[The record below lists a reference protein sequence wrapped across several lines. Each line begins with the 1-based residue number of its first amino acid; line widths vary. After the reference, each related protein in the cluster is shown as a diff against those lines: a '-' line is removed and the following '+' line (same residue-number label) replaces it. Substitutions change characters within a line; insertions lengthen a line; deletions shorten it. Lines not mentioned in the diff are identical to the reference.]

1 MANDTGKI
9 TGAINQAGVN
19 LTEAMRAE
27 ASNINSAISN
37 NANTIA
43 NKVNPSLN
51 AIKDGVVLN
60 EDIAAAEDLIV
71 EELNGLG
78 SFLKEKVAGIMNIMN
93 QVYQIQADPE
103 GNADIV
109 EAVNA
114 ISEGDEEERKN
125 NAIID
130 TGDINVSTSTVSD
143 LKGAKSQVGVFGTG
157 FAMLGNMFTVGLADI
172 VKNLQPLQQI
182 QMSTNNQVTMAEAI
196 AREKAQPKEDDS
208 GKAKGN
214 FRSFLQGLVGP
225 LESVATGIMMLSISF
240 IALSLVPLNAQA
252 ALMFA
257 TLCGSLVVV
266 FWSLNKISKQ
276 YQDAGLNQALDD
288 KDKKQPG
295 NIFGILESFAKMVF
309 LMAVTYTLMS
319 FVSSILLSNWPSLL
333 VGIVLTMG
341 IMVGSIFAM
350 KALAQIALPEVDPQ
364 KGGALPMLVNSVA
377 KLVLLVV
384 TTALVCELLWPIILP
399 GLGKALL
406 IFLLVAGMT
415 VGIIALTA
423 KIKEADPELVNAI
436 SKLMM
441 QITIMVGA
449 VAILTIILGLIP
461 EPILIQ
467 GMIRIGL
474 IMAMVNV
481 TLWSVIKAA
490 EHLAEVDEKKI
501 KDLTDLMTVITV
513 MVTIIS
519 VLVVILGYIPIENL
533 IQGMIMV
540 TLIAM
545 LPKIMIALFKDI
557 QQDQVMQALKGVAL
571 ASLIVVALAGL
582 AWLVTALIQ
591 DPVKTIIACTAVL
604 VMAVAVAAIGFAAMA
619 LASMANVLLKLVP
632 IGPAQAPVFV
642 AALLGLALVMPL
654 VIVIAATGILVTK
667 MILLSG
673 ASPEQVL
680 QAALATL
687 ALAAAFALV
696 AITAILLASLAIP
709 LFFAIGLALFA
720 LGSIVSFMKGV
731 AVVMQAMSELPPLDV
746 SPIAETAE
754 QIVKLLAAVVLLV
767 PPMITLAGFAVV
779 LLVTTFFAKLA
790 LLTTFSFIASISLGM
805 FTLNYTLQALN
816 FEAVSESIGNTM
828 NDLVGIIANMSQASA
843 AIAKYKSMGFFAY
856 LNVMADISRF
866 RSIIKG
872 VSSIGSNNENMDGLN
887 SLATSLEKLANTSD
901 GLSQVARAL
910 KEVAAATKELN
921 EVGDINIKHSVS
933 NIAKTTEDVTQ
944 IKTPEAPKEK
954 KDDGNSKV
962 VEGLLRE
969 MVQALGELRSSFA
982 GSMDGLNTT
991 MTNIKLNL
999 DGIKASTAL
1008 R

>member
-114 ISEGDEEERKN
+114 VSEGDEEERKN

-130 TGDINVSTSTVSD
+130 TGDINVNTSTVGD

-182 QMSTNNQVTMAEAI
+182 QMATNNQVTMAEAI
-196 AREKAQPKEDDS
+196 AKEKAQPKEDDS

-225 LESVATGIMMLSISF
+225 LESVATGIMMLAISF
-240 IALSLVPLNAQA
+240 VALSLVPLNAQA
-252 ALMFA
+252 ALTFA
-257 TLCGSLVVV
+257 ALCGSLVVV

-309 LMAVTYTLMS
+309 LMALTYTLMS
-319 FVSSILLSNWPSLL
+319 FVSSTLLSNWPSLL
-333 VGIVLTMG
+333 VGLVLTMG

-364 KGGALPMLVNSVA
+364 KGGALPTLVNSVA

-384 TTALVCELLWPIILP
+384 TTAIVCELLWPIILP
-399 GLGKALL
+399 GLDKALL
-406 IFLLVAGMT
+406 IFLLVSGMT

-441 QITIMVGA
+441 QITIMVGV

-467 GMIRIGL
+467 GMVGMGL
-474 IMAMVNV
+474 IMVMVNV

-501 KDLTDLMTVITV
+501 KELTNLMTTITV
-513 MVTIIS
+513 MVAVIS
-519 VLVVILGYIPIENL
+519 VLVIILGYIPLENL

-545 LPKIMIALFKDI
+545 LSKIMIALFKDI
-557 QQDQVMQALKGVAL
+557 QQDQVMQALEGVAL

-604 VMAVAVAAIGFAAMA
+604 VMAVAVAAIGFAAME
-619 LASMANVLLKLVP
+619 LAVMANILMAATP
-632 IGPAQAPVFV
+632 SGPVFA
-642 AALLGLALVMPL
+642 AALLGVALAVPIVVSLAL
-654 VIVIAATGILVTK
+654 AAGILITK
-667 MILLSG
+667 MMIG
-673 ASPEQVL
+673 KHPERVL

-696 AITAILLASLAIP
+696 ATTAMLLASLAIP
-709 LFFAIGLALFA
+709 LFFAVGLALFA
-720 LGSIVSFMKGV
+720 LGSIVAFMKGV
-731 AVVMQAMSELPPLDV
+731 SVKMQVMSTMPPLDV
-746 SPIAETAE
+746 SPIAETAD
-754 QIVKLLAAVVLLV
+754 QLVNLVAATVLLV
-767 PPMITLAGFAVV
+767 PPMVELAGFAVV
-779 LLVTTFFAKLA
+779 LLVTTFLARMA

-828 NDLVGIIANMSQASA
+828 NDLVGIIANMNQASDT
-843 AIAKYKSMGFFAY
+843 IAKYKSMGFFAY
-856 LNVMADISRF
+856 LRVMADIGRF

-872 VSSIGSNNENMDGLN
+872 ISSIGSNNENMDGLN
-887 SLATSLEKLANTSD
+887 SLATSLEKLASTSD

-944 IKTPEAPKEK
+944 IKAPEAPKEK

-982 GSMDGLNTT
+982 GSMEGLNTT
-991 MTNIKLNL
+991 MIDIKRNL
-999 DGIKASTAL
+999 EGIKASTEL

>member
-78 SFLKEKVAGIMNIMN
+78 DFLKEKVAGIMNIMN

-125 NAIID
+125 NTIID
-130 TGDINVSTSTVSD
+130 TGDINVSTSTVGD

-157 FAMLGNMFTVGLADI
+157 FAMLGNMFTMGLADI

-208 GKAKGN
+208 DKAKGN

-240 IALSLVPLNAQA
+240 VALSLVPLNAQA
-252 ALMFA
+252 ALTFA
-257 TLCGSLVVV
+257 ALCGSLVVV

-295 NIFGILESFAKMVF
+295 NILGILESFAKMVF

-341 IMVGSIFAM
+341 IMVSSIFAM

-364 KGGALPMLVNSVA
+364 KGGALPTLINSVA

-399 GLGKALL
+399 GIGKALL
-406 IFLLVAGMT
+406 IFLLVSGMT

-441 QITIMVGA
+441 QITIMVG
-449 VAILTIILGLIP
+449 VVSILTIILGLMP

-467 GMIRIGL
+467 GMVGMVL
-474 IMAMVNV
+474 IMAMVNI

-501 KDLTDLMTVITV
+501 KELTNLMTVITV
-513 MVTIIS
+513 MVAVIS
-519 VLVVILGYIPIENL
+519 VLVVILGYIPLENL

-604 VMAVAVAAIGFAAMA
+604 VMAVAVAAIGFAAMG
-619 LASMANVLLKLVP
+619 LAVMANILMAATP
-632 IGPAQAPVFV
+632 FGPVFA
-642 AALLGLALVMPL
+642 AALLGLVLAAP
-654 VIVIAATGILVTK
+654 IVVLLAFTGILITK
-667 MILLSG
+667 MMEG
-673 ASPEQVL
+673 TETSPEQVL

-687 ALAAAFALV
+687 ALAAAFTV
-696 AITAILLASLAIP
+696 ISVTAIVLAGLAIP
-709 LFFAIGLALFA
+709 LAFAVGLALFA
-720 LGSIVSFMKGV
+720 LVSIVKFIKGV
-731 AVVMQAMSELPPLDV
+731 SVVMQVMSLMPPLDI
-746 SPIAETAE
+746 SPITEAANQLVNLVTATT
-754 QIVKLLAAVVLLV
+754 LLV
-767 PPMITLAGFAVV
+767 PPMVTLAGFAVV
-779 LLVTTFFAKLA
+779 LLVATSFANMA
-790 LLTTFSFIASISLGM
+790 LLTTFSFIAGISLGM
-805 FTLNYTLQALN
+805 FALNYTLQVLN

-828 NDLVGIIANMSQASA
+828 NDLVGIIANMNQASA
-843 AIAKYKSMGFFAY
+843 AIANYKSMGLLAY

-872 VSSIGSNNENMDGLN
+872 ISSIGSNNENMDGLN

-962 VEGLLRE
+962 IESLLRE
-969 MVQALGELRSSFA
+969 MVQALGELRGSFA
-982 GSMDGLNTT
+982 GSMEGLNTT
-991 MTNIKLNL
+991 MIDIKRNL
-999 DGIKASTAL
+999 EGIKASTEL

>member
-9 TGAINQAGVN
+9 TGAINQTGVN

-27 ASNINSAISN
+27 ASKTNSAISN

-43 NKVNPSLN
+43 NKVNPSLT
-51 AIKDGVVLN
+51 AIKDGVALN

-78 SFLKEKVAGIMNIMN
+78 DFLKDKVAGIMNLMN
-93 QVYQIQADPE
+93 QVYQIQADPN

-130 TGDINVSTSTVSD
+130 TGDINVSTSSVGD
-143 LKGAKSQVGVFGTG
+143 LKGAKSQVGVLGSG
-157 FAMLGNMFTVGLADI
+157 FAVLGNVLTLGLADI
-172 VKNLQPLQQI
+172 IKNLQPLQQI
-182 QMSTNNQVTMAEAI
+182 QVATTNRVTMAEAI
-196 AREKAQPKEDDS
+196 AKEKAQPKEDDA

-225 LESVATGIMMLSISF
+225 LESVATGIMMLAISF
-240 IALSLVPLNAQA
+240 VALSLVPLNAQA
-252 ALMFA
+252 ALTFA
-257 TLCGSLVVV
+257 GLCGSLVVV
-266 FWSLNKISKQ
+266 FWALNKISKQ

-309 LMAVTYTLMS
+309 LMALTYTLMA
-319 FVSSILLSNWPSLL
+319 FVSSMLLSNWPSLL
-333 VGIVLTMG
+333 VGLVLTMG
-341 IMVGSIFAM
+341 IMVGSIFTM

-384 TTALVCELLWPIILP
+384 VTALVCELLWPIILP
-399 GLGKALL
+399 GLGKSLL

-441 QITIMVGA
+441 QITIMVGV

-461 EPILIQ
+461 QEVLIQ
-467 GMIRIGL
+467 GMIGMGL
-474 IMAMVNV
+474 IMVMIKL
-481 TLWSVIKAA
+481 TLWNVIQSAQK
-490 EHLAEVDEKKI
+490 LAEIDEKKI
-501 KDLTDLMTVITV
+501 KDLTNLMMQITI
-513 MVTIIS
+513 MVAVTSIS
-519 VLVVILGYIPIENL
+519 VIILGYMPLENI
-533 IQGMIMV
+533 IQGIIAV
-540 TLIAM
+540 ALIAL
-545 LPKIMIALFKDI
+545 LPRVMIQLFKDI
-557 QQDQVMQALKGVAL
+557 PQDEVAQALVGVLA
-571 ASLIVVALAGL
+571 ASLIIVAVAGL
-582 AWLVTALIQ
+582 AWLITKMMP
-591 DPVKTIIACTAVL
+591 DPISTIIAITAVL
-604 VMAVAVAAIGFAAMA
+604 VMSIAMYAIGMAASA
-619 LASMANVLLKLVP
+619 LASMTNVLMTATP
-632 IGPAQAPVFV
+632 YGPVFL
-642 AALLGLALVMPL
+642 AALIGLALTVPL
-654 VIVIAATGILVTK
+654 VIAITLTGIIVTK
-667 MILLSG
+667 MILASG

-680 QAALATL
+680 VSAMATL
-687 ALAAAFALV
+687 VLAGAFAVIAVTALLLAAV
-696 AITAILLASLAIP
+696 AIP

-720 LGSIVSFMKGV
+720 LASIVSFMKGV
-731 AVVMQAMSELPPLDV
+731 AIVMQAMSELPPLDV
-746 SPIAETAE
+746 SPLVETAG
-754 QIVKLLAAVVLLV
+754 QIVKLAAATVLLV
-767 PPMITLAGFAVV
+767 PPMVVLAGFALV
-779 LLVTTFFAKLA
+779 LLVTTFFAKWA
-790 LLTTFSFIASISLGM
+790 MFTTFSFIKDISIGM
-805 FTLNYTLQALN
+805 FVLNYTLQALN
-816 FEAVSESIGNTM
+816 FASVTENIGNTM
-828 NDLVGIIANMSQASA
+828 NELVGIIANMNQASA

-856 LNVMADISRF
+856 LRVMADIGRF
-866 RSIIKG
+866 RSIVRGI
-872 VSSIGSNNENMDGLN
+872 SSIGSNTESMDGLN
-887 SLATSLEKLANTSD
+887 SLATSLEKLASTSD

-944 IKTPEAPKEK
+944 IKAPEAPKEK

-982 GSMDGLNTT
+982 GSMDGLNST
-991 MTNIKLNL
+991 MTDIKLNL
-999 DGIKASTAL
+999 DGIKAYTTL

>member
-130 TGDINVSTSTVSD
+130 TGDINVNTSTVGD

-182 QMSTNNQVTMAEAI
+182 QMATNNQVTMAEAI
-196 AREKAQPKEDDS
+196 AKEKAQPKEDDS

-225 LESVATGIMMLSISF
+225 LESVATGIMMLAISF
-240 IALSLVPLNAQA
+240 VALSLVPLNAQA
-252 ALMFA
+252 ALTFA
-257 TLCGSLVVV
+257 ALCGSLVVV

-309 LMAVTYTLMS
+309 LMALTYTLMS
-319 FVSSILLSNWPSLL
+319 FVSSTLLSNWPSLL

-364 KGGALPMLVNSVA
+364 KGGALPTLVNSVA

-399 GLGKALL
+399 GLDKALL
-406 IFLLVAGMT
+406 IFLLVSGMT

-441 QITIMVGA
+441 QITVMVGT
-449 VAILTIILGLIP
+449 VAILTIILGLLP

-467 GMIRIGL
+467 GMVGMGL
-474 IMAMVNV
+474 IMVMVNV

-501 KDLTDLMTVITV
+501 KELTNLMTTITV
-513 MVTIIS
+513 MVAVIS
-519 VLVVILGYIPIENL
+519 VLVIILGYIPLKNL

-545 LPKIMIALFKDI
+545 LSKIMIALFKDI

-591 DPVKTIIACTAVL
+591 DPIKTIIACTAVL
-604 VMAVAVAAIGFAAMA
+604 VMAVAVAAIGFAAME
-619 LASMANVLLKLVP
+619 LAVMANILMVATP
-632 IGPAQAPVFV
+632 SGPVFA
-642 AALLGLALVMPL
+642 AALLGVALAVPIVVFLAL
-654 VIVIAATGILVTK
+654 AGILITK
-667 MILLSG
+667 MIG
-673 ASPEQVL
+673 MGKPPEQVS

-696 AITAILLASLAIP
+696 ATTAILLASLAIP
-709 LFFAIGLALFA
+709 LFFAVGLALFA
-720 LGSIVSFMKGV
+720 LGSIVAFMKGV
-731 AVVMQAMSELPPLDV
+731 SVVMQVMSTIPPLDV
-746 SPIAETAE
+746 SPIAETAD
-754 QIVKLLAAVVLLV
+754 QLVNLVSATVLLV
-767 PPMITLAGFAVV
+767 PPMVELAGFAVV

-790 LLTTFSFIASISLGM
+790 LLTTFSFIAGISLSM

-828 NDLVGIIANMSQASA
+828 NDLVGIIANMNQASDT
-843 AIAKYKSMGFFAY
+843 IAKYKSMGFFAY
-856 LNVMADISRF
+856 LRVMADIGRF

-872 VSSIGSNNENMDGLN
+872 ISSIGSNNENMDGLN

-910 KEVAAATKELN
+910 REVAAATKELN
-921 EVGDINIKHSVS
+921 DVGDINIKHSVS

-944 IKTPEAPKEK
+944 IKAPEAPKEK

-982 GSMDGLNTT
+982 GSMEGLNTT
-991 MTNIKLNL
+991 MIDIKRNL
-999 DGIKASTAL
+999 EGIKASTEL

>member
-19 LTEAMRAE
+19 LTEAIRAE
-27 ASNINSAISN
+27 ASKTNSAISN

-43 NKVNPSLN
+43 NRVNPSLN

-78 SFLKEKVAGIMNIMN
+78 DFLKEKVAGIMNIMN

-130 TGDINVSTSTVSD
+130 TGDINVNTSTVGD

-157 FAMLGNMFTVGLADI
+157 FAMLGNMFTMGLADI

-196 AREKAQPKEDDS
+196 AKERAQPKEDDS
-208 GKAKGN
+208 DKAKGN
-214 FRSFLQGLVGP
+214 FRSFLQDLVGP
-225 LESVATGIMMLSISF
+225 LESVATGIMMLAISF
-240 IALSLVPLNAQA
+240 VALSLVPLNVQA
-252 ALMFA
+252 ALTFA
-257 TLCGSLVVV
+257 ALCGSLVVV

-319 FVSSILLSNWPSLL
+319 FVSSVLLSNWPSLL
-333 VGIVLTMG
+333 VGLVLTMG

-364 KGGALPMLVNSVA
+364 KGGALPTLINSIA

-384 TTALVCELLWPIILP
+384 GTALVCELLWPIILP
-399 GLGKALL
+399 GLDKALL

-441 QITIMVGA
+441 QITIMVGT

-467 GMIRIGL
+467 GMIGMGL
-474 IMAMVNV
+474 IMVMVNV

-501 KDLTDLMTVITV
+501 KELTNLMTTITV
-513 MVTIIS
+513 MVAVIS
-519 VLVVILGYIPIENL
+519 VLVIILGYIPLENL

-545 LPKIMIALFKDI
+545 LSKIMIALFKDI

-571 ASLIVVALAGL
+571 ASLIVVALAG
-582 AWLVTALIQ
+582 
-591 DPVKTIIACTAVL
+591 
-604 VMAVAVAAIGFAAMA
+604 
-619 LASMANVLLKLVP
+619 
-632 IGPAQAPVFV
+632 
-642 AALLGLALVMPL
+642 
-654 VIVIAATGILVTK
+654 
-667 MILLSG
+667 
-673 ASPEQVL
+673 
-680 QAALATL
+680 TL
-687 ALAAAFALV
+687 AV
-696 AITAILLASLAIP
+696 
-709 LFFAIGLALFA
+709 G
-720 LGSIVSFMKGV
+720 GV
-731 AVVMQAMSELPPLDV
+731 
-746 SPIAETAE
+746 
-754 QIVKLLAAVVLLV
+754 
-767 PPMITLAGFAVV
+767 
-779 LLVTTFFAKLA
+779 
-790 LLTTFSFIASISLGM
+790 
-805 FTLNYTLQALN
+805 
-816 FEAVSESIGNTM
+816 
-828 NDLVGIIANMSQASA
+828 
-843 AIAKYKSMGFFAY
+843 
-856 LNVMADISRF
+856 
-866 RSIIKG
+866 
-872 VSSIGSNNENMDGLN
+872 
-887 SLATSLEKLANTSD
+887 
-901 GLSQVARAL
+901 
-910 KEVAAATKELN
+910 
-921 EVGDINIKHSVS
+921 
-933 NIAKTTEDVTQ
+933 
-944 IKTPEAPKEK
+944 
-954 KDDGNSKV
+954 
-962 VEGLLRE
+962 
-969 MVQALGELRSSFA
+969 
-982 GSMDGLNTT
+982 
-991 MTNIKLNL
+991 
-999 DGIKASTAL
+999 
-1008 R
+1008 

>member
-130 TGDINVSTSTVSD
+130 TGDINVNTSTVGD

-182 QMSTNNQVTMAEAI
+182 QMATNNQVTMAEAI
-196 AREKAQPKEDDS
+196 AKEKAQPKEDDS

-225 LESVATGIMMLSISF
+225 LESVATGIMMLAISF
-240 IALSLVPLNAQA
+240 VALSLVPLNAQA
-252 ALMFA
+252 ALTFA
-257 TLCGSLVVV
+257 ALCGSLVVV

-309 LMAVTYTLMS
+309 LMALTYTLMS
-319 FVSSILLSNWPSLL
+319 FVSSTLLSNWPSLL

-364 KGGALPMLVNSVA
+364 KGGALPTLVNSVA

-399 GLGKALL
+399 GLDKALL
-406 IFLLVAGMT
+406 IFLLVSGMT

-441 QITIMVGA
+441 QITVMVGT
-449 VAILTIILGLIP
+449 VAILTIILGLLP

-467 GMIRIGL
+467 GMVGMGL
-474 IMAMVNV
+474 IMVMVNV

-501 KDLTDLMTVITV
+501 KELTNLMTTITV
-513 MVTIIS
+513 MVAVIS
-519 VLVVILGYIPIENL
+519 VLVIILGYIPLKNL

-545 LPKIMIALFKDI
+545 LSKIMIALFKDI

-582 AWLVTALIQ
+582 VWLVTALIQ
-591 DPVKTIIACTAVL
+591 DPIKTIIACTAVL
-604 VMAVAVAAIGFAAMA
+604 VMAVAVAAIGFAAME
-619 LASMANVLLKLVP
+619 LAVMANILMVATP
-632 IGPAQAPVFV
+632 SGPVFA
-642 AALLGLALVMPL
+642 AALLGVALAVPIVVFLAL
-654 VIVIAATGILVTK
+654 AGILITK
-667 MILLSG
+667 MIG
-673 ASPEQVL
+673 MGKPPEQVS

-696 AITAILLASLAIP
+696 ATTAILLASLAIP
-709 LFFAIGLALFA
+709 LFFAVGLALFA
-720 LGSIVSFMKGV
+720 LGSIVAFMKGV
-731 AVVMQAMSELPPLDV
+731 SVVMQVMSTMPPLDV
-746 SPIAETAE
+746 SPIAETAD
-754 QIVKLLAAVVLLV
+754 QLVNLVSATVLLV
-767 PPMITLAGFAVV
+767 PPMVELAGFAVV

-790 LLTTFSFIASISLGM
+790 LLTTFSFIAGISLSM

-828 NDLVGIIANMSQASA
+828 NDLVGIIANMNQASDT
-843 AIAKYKSMGFFAY
+843 IAKYKSMGFFAY
-856 LNVMADISRF
+856 LRVMADIGRF

-872 VSSIGSNNENMDGLN
+872 ISSIGSNNENMDGLN

-910 KEVAAATKELN
+910 REVAAATKELN
-921 EVGDINIKHSVS
+921 DVGDINIKHSVS

-944 IKTPEAPKEK
+944 IKAPEAPKEK

-982 GSMDGLNTT
+982 GSMEGLNTT
-991 MTNIKLNL
+991 MIDIKRNL
-999 DGIKASTAL
+999 EGIKASTEL

>member
-109 EAVNA
+109 EAVNT

-130 TGDINVSTSTVSD
+130 TGDINVSTSTVGD

-182 QMSTNNQVTMAEAI
+182 QMATNNQVTMAEAI
-196 AREKAQPKEDDS
+196 AKEKAQPKEDDS

-225 LESVATGIMMLSISF
+225 LESVATGIMMLAVSF
-240 IALSLVPLNAQA
+240 VALSLVPLNAQA
-252 ALMFA
+252 ALTFA
-257 TLCGSLVVV
+257 ALCGSLVVV

-309 LMAVTYTLMS
+309 LMALTYTLMS

-333 VGIVLTMG
+333 VGLVLTMG
-341 IMVGSIFAM
+341 VMVGSIFAM

-364 KGGALPMLVNSVA
+364 KGGALPTLVNSVA

-384 TTALVCELLWPIILP
+384 TTAVVCELLWPIILP
-399 GLGKALL
+399 GIGKALL

-441 QITIMVGA
+441 QITIMVG
-449 VAILTIILGLIP
+449 VVSILTIILGLIP

-467 GMIRIGL
+467 GMIGIGL
-474 IMAMVNV
+474 IIAMVNL
-481 TLWSVIKAA
+481 TLWNVIQTSQK
-490 EHLAEVDEKKI
+490 LAEIDENKI
-501 KDLTDLMTVITV
+501 KELTNLMTMITV
-513 MVTIIS
+513 MVTVTSI
-519 VLVVILGYIPIENL
+519 LVMILGYIPIENI
-533 IQGMIMV
+533 IQGIVSV
-540 TLIAM
+540 TLIAL
-545 LPKIMIALFKDI
+545 LPRVMIQMFKDI
-557 QQDQVMQALKGVAL
+557 PQDEVAQALVGVL
-571 ASLIVVALAGL
+571 SASLIVVAVAGL
-582 AWLVTALIQ
+582 AWLITNMIP
-591 DPVKTIIACTAVL
+591 DPNSTIIAITAVL
-604 VMAVAVAAIGFAAMA
+604 TMAIAMYAIGQAATA
-619 LASMANVLLKLVP
+619 LATMASVLMTTTTFGP
-632 IGPAQAPVFV
+632 IYSV
-642 AALLGLALVMPL
+642 ALLGLALVMPL
-654 VIVIAATGILVTK
+654 VIAIAATGILVTQ
-667 MILLSG
+667 MILSSG

-680 QAALATL
+680 VSAMATL
-687 ALAAAFALV
+687 VLAAAFSMIATTAL
-696 AITAILLASLAIP
+696 LLAAVAIP

-720 LGSIVSFMKGV
+720 LSSIVSFMKGV

-767 PPMITLAGFAVV
+767 PPMITLAGFAMV
-779 LLVTTFFAKLA
+779 LLVTTFLANLA
-790 LLTTFSFIASISLGM
+790 LLTTFSFIAGISLGM
-805 FTLNYTLQALN
+805 FTLNYTLQTLN

-828 NDLVGIIANMSQASA
+828 NDLVGIIANMSQASI
-843 AIAKYKSMGFFAY
+843 AISKYKSMGFFAY

-872 VSSIGSNNENMDGLN
+872 ISSIGNNNENMDGLN
-887 SLATSLEKLANTSD
+887 SLATSLEKLASTSD

-944 IKTPEAPKEK
+944 IKAPEAPKEK
-954 KDDGNSKV
+954 KDEDNSKV

-991 MTNIKLNL
+991 MTDIKLNL

>member
-43 NKVNPSLN
+43 NKVNPNLN

-78 SFLKEKVAGIMNIMN
+78 DFLKEKVAGIMNIMN
-93 QVYQIQADPE
+93 QIYQIQADPE

-109 EAVNA
+109 EAVND

-130 TGDINVSTSTVSD
+130 TGDINVNTSTVGD

-182 QMSTNNQVTMAEAI
+182 QMATNNQVTMAEAI
-196 AREKAQPKEDDS
+196 AKEKAQPKEDDS

-225 LESVATGIMMLSISF
+225 LESVATGIMMLAISF
-240 IALSLVPLNAQA
+240 VALSLVPLNAQA
-252 ALMFA
+252 ALTFA
-257 TLCGSLVVV
+257 ALCGSLVVV

-309 LMAVTYTLMS
+309 LMALTYTLMS
-319 FVSSILLSNWPSLL
+319 FVSSTLLSNWPSLL

-364 KGGALPMLVNSVA
+364 KGGALPTLINSVA

-384 TTALVCELLWPIILP
+384 TTAIVCELLWPIILP
-399 GLGKALL
+399 GLDKALL
-406 IFLLVAGMT
+406 IFLLVSGMT

-441 QITIMVGA
+441 QITVMVGT
-449 VAILTIILGLIP
+449 VAILTIILGLLP
-461 EPILIQ
+461 ESILIQ
-467 GMIRIGL
+467 GMIGMGL
-474 IMAMVNV
+474 IMVMVNA

-501 KDLTDLMTVITV
+501 KELTNLMTTITV
-513 MVTIIS
+513 MVAVIS
-519 VLVVILGYIPIENL
+519 VLVIILGYIPLENL

-545 LPKIMIALFKDI
+545 LSKIMIALFKGI

-604 VMAVAVAAIGFAAMA
+604 VMAVAVAAIGFAAME
-619 LASMANVLLKLVP
+619 LAVMAKILNVSTPL
-632 IGPAQAPVFV
+632 GPVFI
-642 AALLGLALVMPL
+642 AALLGIVLAVP
-654 VIVIAATGILVTK
+654 IVASLAFAGISITK
-667 MILLSG
+667 WMIKKSTP
-673 ASPEQVL
+673 PEQVL

-709 LFFAIGLALFA
+709 LFFAVGLALFA
-720 LGSIVSFMKGV
+720 LDRIAAFMKGV
-731 AVVMQAMSELPPLDV
+731 SVVMQEMSTMPPLDV
-746 SPIAETAE
+746 SPITETAD
-754 QIVKLLAAVVLLV
+754 QLVNLVAATVLLV
-767 PPMITLAGFAVV
+767 PPMVELAGFAVE

-828 NDLVGIIANMSQASA
+828 NDLVGIIANMNQASDT
-843 AIAKYKSMGFFAY
+843 IAKYKSMGFFAY
-856 LNVMADISRF
+856 LRVMADIGRF

-872 VSSIGSNNENMDGLN
+872 ISSIGSNNENMDGLN
-887 SLATSLEKLANTSD
+887 SLATSLEKLASTSD

-944 IKTPEAPKEK
+944 IKAPEAPKEK

-982 GSMDGLNTT
+982 GSMEGLNTT
-991 MTNIKLNL
+991 MIDIKRNL
-999 DGIKASTAL
+999 EGIKASTEL

>member
-19 LTEAMRAE
+19 LTEAIRAE
-27 ASNINSAISN
+27 ASKTNSAISN

-78 SFLKEKVAGIMNIMN
+78 DFLKEKVAGIMNIMN

-130 TGDINVSTSTVSD
+130 TGDINVNTSTVGD

-157 FAMLGNMFTVGLADI
+157 FAMLGNMFTMGLADI

-196 AREKAQPKEDDS
+196 AKERAQPKEDDS
-208 GKAKGN
+208 DKAKGN

-225 LESVATGIMMLSISF
+225 LESVATGIMMLAVSF
-240 IALSLVPLNAQA
+240 VALSLVPLNAQA
-252 ALMFA
+252 ALTFA
-257 TLCGSLVVV
+257 ALCGSLVVV

-319 FVSSILLSNWPSLL
+319 FVSSVLLSNWPSLL
-333 VGIVLTMG
+333 VGLVLTMG

-364 KGGALPMLVNSVA
+364 KGGALPTLINSVA

-384 TTALVCELLWPIILP
+384 TTAVVCELLWPIILP
-399 GLGKALL
+399 GIGKALL

-415 VGIIALTA
+415 VSIIALTA

-441 QITIMVGA
+441 QITIMVG
-449 VAILTIILGLIP
+449 VVSLLTIILGLIP

-467 GMIRIGL
+467 GMIGMGL

-501 KDLTDLMTVITV
+501 KELTNLMTVITA
-513 MVTIIS
+513 MVTVTSI
-519 VLVVILGYIPIENL
+519 LVMILGHIPIENI
-533 IQGMIMV
+533 IQGIVSV
-540 TLIAM
+540 TLIAL
-545 LPKIMIALFKDI
+545 LPRVMIQMFKDI
-557 QQDQVMQALKGVAL
+557 PQDEVAQALVGVLA
-571 ASLIVVALAGL
+571 ASLIVVAVAGL
-582 AWLVTALIQ
+582 AWLITNMMPDPTSTITAI
-591 DPVKTIIACTAVL
+591 TAVL
-604 VMAVAVAAIGFAAMA
+604 TMAIAMYAIGQAASA
-619 LASMANVLLKLVP
+619 LATMANVLLTLVP
-632 IGPAQAPVFV
+632 PFGLPIFAT
-642 AALLGLALVMPL
+642 ALLGLALVMPL
-654 VIVIAATGILVTK
+654 VIAIAATGILVTQ

-680 QAALATL
+680 VSAMATL
-687 ALAAAFALV
+687 VLAAAFSMIATTAL
-696 AITAILLASLAIP
+696 LLAAVAIP
-709 LFFAIGLALFA
+709 LFFAIDLALFA

-767 PPMITLAGFAVV
+767 PPMITLAGFAMV
-779 LLVTTFFAKLA
+779 LLVATSFARVA
-790 LLTTFSFIASISLGM
+790 LLTTFSFIAGISLGM

-828 NDLVGIIANMSQASA
+828 NGLVGIIANMSQASTT
-843 AIAKYKSMGFFAY
+843 IANYKSMGLLAY

-887 SLATSLEKLANTSD
+887 SLATSLEKLASTSD

-962 VEGLLRE
+962 IESLLRE
-969 MVQALGELRSSFA
+969 MVQALGELRGSFA
-982 GSMDGLNTT
+982 GSMEGLNTT
-991 MTNIKLNL
+991 MIDIKRNL
-999 DGIKASTAL
+999 EGIKASTEL

>member
-130 TGDINVSTSTVSD
+130 TGDINVSTSTVGD

-182 QMSTNNQVTMAEAI
+182 QMATNNQVTMAEAI
-196 AREKAQPKEDDS
+196 AKERAQPKEDDS

-225 LESVATGIMMLSISF
+225 LESVATGIMMLAVSF

-252 ALMFA
+252 ALTFA
-257 TLCGSLVVV
+257 ALCGSLVVV

-295 NIFGILESFAKMVF
+295 NILGILESFAKMVF
-309 LMAVTYTLMS
+309 LMALTYTLMS

-341 IMVGSIFAM
+341 IIVGSIFAM

-364 KGGALPMLVNSVA
+364 KGGALPELINSIA

-384 TTALVCELLWPIILP
+384 TTAIVCELLWPIILP
-399 GLGKALL
+399 GISKALL

-441 QITIMVGA
+441 QITIMVGTVA
-449 VAILTIILGLIP
+449 VLTIILGLLP
-461 EPILIQ
+461 ESILIQ
-467 GMIRIGL
+467 GMIGMGL
-474 IMAMVNV
+474 IIAMVNL
-481 TLWSVIKAA
+481 TLWNVIQTSQK
-490 EHLAEVDEKKI
+490 LAEIDEKKI
-501 KDLTDLMTVITV
+501 KDLTNLMIVITAMV
-513 MVTIIS
+513 MVTSI
-519 VLVVILGYIPIENL
+519 LVMILGYIPIENI
-533 IQGMIMV
+533 IQGIVSV
-540 TLIAM
+540 TLIAL
-545 LPKIMIALFKDI
+545 LPRVMIQMFKDI
-557 QQDQVMQALKGVAL
+557 PQDEVAQALVGVLA
-571 ASLIVVALAGL
+571 ASLIIVAVAGL
-582 AWLVTALIQ
+582 AWLITNMMP
-591 DPVKTIIACTAVL
+591 DPISTIVAITAVL
-604 VMAVAVAAIGFAAMA
+604 TMAIAMYAIGQAATA
-619 LASMANVLLKLVP
+619 LATMASVLMTATP
-632 IGPAQAPVFV
+632 FGPVFL

-654 VIVIAATGILVTK
+654 VIAIAATGILVTK

-680 QAALATL
+680 VSAMATL
-687 ALAAAFALV
+687 VLAAAFA
-696 AITAILLASLAIP
+696 AIATTALLLAAVAIP
-709 LFFAIGLALFA
+709 LSFAIGLALFA

-767 PPMITLAGFAVV
+767 PPMVVLAGFAMV
-779 LLVTTFFAKLA
+779 LLVTTFFARLA
-790 LLTTFSFIASISLGM
+790 LLTTFSFIAGISLGM
-805 FTLNYTLQALN
+805 FALNYTLQVLN

-828 NDLVGIIANMSQASA
+828 NDLVGIIANMNQASA

-856 LNVMADISRF
+856 LRVMSDINRF

-872 VSSIGSNNENMDGLN
+872 ISSIGSNNENMDGLN

-962 VEGLLRE
+962 IESLLRE
-969 MVQALGELRSSFA
+969 MVQSLGELRSSFA

-991 MTNIKLNL
+991 MANIKLDL
-999 DGIKASTAL
+999 DSIKASTAL

>member
-43 NKVNPSLN
+43 NRVNPSLN

-130 TGDINVSTSTVSD
+130 TGDINVNTSTVGD

-157 FAMLGNMFTVGLADI
+157 FAMLGNMFTMGLADI

-196 AREKAQPKEDDS
+196 AKERAQPKEDDS
-208 GKAKGN
+208 DKAKGN
-214 FRSFLQGLVGP
+214 FRSFLQDLVGP
-225 LESVATGIMMLSISF
+225 LESVATGIMMLAISF
-240 IALSLVPLNAQA
+240 VALSLVPLNAQA
-252 ALMFA
+252 ALTFA
-257 TLCGSLVVV
+257 ALCGSLVVV

-295 NIFGILESFAKMVF
+295 NIFGILENFAKMVF

-319 FVSSILLSNWPSLL
+319 FVSSVFLSNWPSLL
-333 VGIVLTMG
+333 VGLVLTMG

-364 KGGALPMLVNSVA
+364 KGGALPTLINSIA

-384 TTALVCELLWPIILP
+384 TTAVVCELLWPIIFP
-399 GLGKALL
+399 GIGKALL

-436 SKLMM
+436 SKLMT
-441 QITIMVGA
+441 QITIMVG
-449 VAILTIILGLIP
+449 VVSILTIILGLIP
-461 EPILIQ
+461 EPILTQ
-467 GMIRIGL
+467 GMIGMVL
-474 IMAMVNV
+474 VMAMVNI

-501 KDLTDLMTVITV
+501 KDLTNLMTVITV
-513 MVTIIS
+513 MVTVIS
-519 VLVVILGYIPIENL
+519 VLVVILGYIPIGNL

-604 VMAVAVAAIGFAAMA
+604 VMAVAVAAIGFAAME
-619 LASMANVLLKLVP
+619 LAVMANILMSATTF
-632 IGPAQAPVFV
+632 GPVFA
-642 AALLGLALVMPL
+642 AALLGIVLAVP
-654 VIVIAATGILVTK
+654 IVVSLAGAGILITK
-667 MILLSG
+667 WMIG
-673 ASPEQVL
+673 KGTPPEQVL

-687 ALAAAFALV
+687 ALAAAFAV
-696 AITAILLASLAIP
+696 ISVTAVMLAGLAIP
-709 LFFAIGLALFA
+709 LAFAVGLALFA
-720 LGSIVSFMKGV
+720 LVSIVTFIKGV
-731 AVVMQAMSELPPLDV
+731 SVVMQVMSAMPPLDV
-746 SPIAETAE
+746 SPITEAANQLVNLVTAT
-754 QIVKLLAAVVLLV
+754 ALLV
-767 PPMITLAGFAVV
+767 PPMVTLAGFAVV
-779 LLVTTFFAKLA
+779 LLVATSFARLA
-790 LLTTFSFIASISLGM
+790 MLTTFSFIAGISLGM
-805 FTLNYTLQALN
+805 FALNYTLQVLN
-816 FEAVSESIGNTM
+816 FEAVSEGIGNTM

-843 AIAKYKSMGFFAY
+843 TIANYKSMGLLAY

-887 SLATSLEKLANTSD
+887 SLATSLEKLASTSD

-962 VEGLLRE
+962 IESLLRE
-969 MVQALGELRSSFA
+969 MVQSLGELRSSFA

-999 DGIKASTAL
+999 DSIRASTAL

>member
-9 TGAINQAGVN
+9 TGAINQAGVS

-78 SFLKEKVAGIMNIMN
+78 DFLKEKVAGIMNIMN

-109 EAVNA
+109 EAVNT

-130 TGDINVSTSTVSD
+130 TGDINVSTSTVGD

-172 VKNLQPLQQI
+172 IKNLQPLQQI
-182 QMSTNNQVTMAEAI
+182 QMATNNQVTMAEAI
-196 AREKAQPKEDDS
+196 AKERAQPKEDDS
-208 GKAKGN
+208 DKAKGN

-225 LESVATGIMMLSISF
+225 LESVATGIMMLAVSF
-240 IALSLVPLNAQA
+240 VALSLVPLNAQA

-257 TLCGSLVVV
+257 TLCGSLVIV

-309 LMAVTYTLMS
+309 LMALTYTLMS

-341 IMVGSIFAM
+341 IIVGSIFAM

-364 KGGALPMLVNSVA
+364 KGGALPTLVNSIA

-384 TTALVCELLWPIILP
+384 TTAIVCELLWPIILP

-406 IFLLVAGMT
+406 IFLLVAVMT

-449 VAILTIILGLIP
+449 VAILTIILGLLP
-461 EPILIQ
+461 ESILIQ
-467 GMIRIGL
+467 GMIGMGL
-474 IMAMVNV
+474 IIAMVNL
-481 TLWSVIKAA
+481 TLWNVIQTAQK
-490 EHLAEVDEKKI
+490 LAEIDEKKI
-501 KDLTDLMTVITV
+501 KDLTNLMIVITV
-513 MVTIIS
+513 MVTVTSI
-519 VLVVILGYIPIENL
+519 LVMILGYIPIENI
-533 IQGMIMV
+533 IQGIVSV
-540 TLIAM
+540 TLIAL
-545 LPKIMIALFKDI
+545 LPRVMIQMFKDI
-557 QQDQVMQALKGVAL
+557 PQDEVGQALVGVLA
-571 ASLIVVALAGL
+571 ASLIVVAVAGL
-582 AWLVTALIQ
+582 AWLITNMMPDPTSTITAI
-591 DPVKTIIACTAVL
+591 TAVL
-604 VMAVAVAAIGFAAMA
+604 TMAIAMYAIGQAASA
-619 LASMANVLLKLVP
+619 LATMANVLLTLVP
-632 IGPAQAPVFV
+632 PFGFPIFAT
-642 AALLGLALVMPL
+642 ALLGLALVMPL
-654 VIVIAATGILVTK
+654 VIAIAATGILVTQ

-680 QAALATL
+680 VSAMATL
-687 ALAAAFALV
+687 VLAAAFSMIATTAL
-696 AITAILLASLAIP
+696 LLAAVAIP

-767 PPMITLAGFAVV
+767 PPMITLAGFAIV
-779 LLVTTFFAKLA
+779 LLVTTFLAKMA
-790 LLTTFSFIASISLGM
+790 LLTTFSFIAGISLGM
-805 FTLNYTLQALN
+805 FTLNYTLQTLN
-816 FEAVSESIGNTM
+816 FETVSESIGNTM
-828 NDLVGIIANMSQASA
+828 NDLVGIIANMSKASDT
-843 AIAKYKSMGFFAY
+843 IAKYKSMGFFAY
-856 LNVMADISRF
+856 LRVMADIGRF

-872 VSSIGSNNENMDGLN
+872 ISSIGSNNENMDGLN
-887 SLATSLEKLANTSD
+887 SLATSLEKLASTSD

-991 MTNIKLNL
+991 MVNIKLDL
-999 DGIKASTAL
+999 DSIKASTSL

>member
-252 ALMFA
+252 ALTFA
-257 TLCGSLVVV
+257 ALCGSLVVV

-295 NIFGILESFAKMVF
+295 NILGILESFAKMVF
-309 LMAVTYTLMS
+309 LMALTYTLMS

-364 KGGALPMLVNSVA
+364 KGGALPTLVNSVA

-384 TTALVCELLWPIILP
+384 VTALVCELLWPIILP
-399 GLGKALL
+399 GIGKSLL

-441 QITIMVGA
+441 QITIMVGTVA
-449 VAILTIILGLIP
+449 VLTIILGLLP
-461 EPILIQ
+461 ESILIQ
-467 GMIRIGL
+467 GMIGMGL
-474 IMAMVNV
+474 IIAMVNL
-481 TLWSVIKAA
+481 TLWNVIQTSQK
-490 EHLAEVDEKKI
+490 LAEIDEKKI
-501 KDLTDLMTVITV
+501 EDLTNLMIVITA
-513 MVTIIS
+513 MVTVTSI
-519 VLVVILGYIPIENL
+519 LVMILGYIPIENI
-533 IQGMIMV
+533 IQGIVSV
-540 TLIAM
+540 TLIAL
-545 LPKIMIALFKDI
+545 LPRVMIQMFKDI
-557 QQDQVMQALKGVAL
+557 PQDEVAQALTGVLA
-571 ASLIVVALAGL
+571 ASLIVVAVAGL
-582 AWLVTALIQ
+582 AWLITNMMP
-591 DPVKTIIACTAVL
+591 DPTSTIVAITAVL
-604 VMAVAVAAIGFAAMA
+604 TMAIAMYAIGQAAGA
-619 LASMANVLLKLVP
+619 LATMANVLLTQVP
-632 IGPAQAPVFV
+632 PFGLPIYAT
-642 AALLGLALVMPL
+642 ALLGLALVMPL
-654 VIVIAATGILVTK
+654 VITIAATGILVTQ

-680 QAALATL
+680 VSALATL
-687 ALAAAFALV
+687 ALAAAFSMIATTAL
-696 AITAILLASLAIP
+696 LLATVAIP
-709 LFFAIGLALFA
+709 LSFAIGLALFA

>member
-19 LTEAMRAE
+19 LTEAIRAE

-130 TGDINVSTSTVSD
+130 TGDINVSTSTVGD

-182 QMSTNNQVTMAEAI
+182 QMATNNQVTMAEAI
-196 AREKAQPKEDDS
+196 AKVKAQPKEDDS

-225 LESVATGIMMLSISF
+225 LESVATGIMMLAVSF
-240 IALSLVPLNAQA
+240 VALSLVPLNAQA
-252 ALMFA
+252 ALTFA
-257 TLCGSLVVV
+257 ALCGSLVVV

-295 NIFGILESFAKMVF
+295 NILGILESFAKMVF
-309 LMAVTYTLMS
+309 LMALTYTLMS
-319 FVSSILLSNWPSLL
+319 FVSSTLLSNWPTLL
-333 VGIVLTMG
+333 VGLVLTMG
-341 IMVGSIFAM
+341 IMIGSIFAM

-364 KGGALPMLVNSVA
+364 KGGALPMLINSIA

-384 TTALVCELLWPIILP
+384 VTALVCELLWPIILP
-399 GLGKALL
+399 GIGKSLL

-423 KIKEADPELVNAI
+423 KIKEVDPELVNAI

-449 VAILTIILGLIP
+449 VAILTIILGLLP

-467 GMIRIGL
+467 GMIGIGL

-490 EHLAEVDEKKI
+490 EHLAEVDEEKI
-501 KDLTDLMTVITV
+501 KELTNLMTIITV
-513 MVTIIS
+513 MVAVIS
-519 VLVVILGYIPIENL
+519 VLVIILGYIPLENL

-540 TLIAM
+540 ALIAM

-591 DPVKTIIACTAVL
+591 DPVKTVIACTAVL
-604 VMAVAVAAIGFAAMA
+604 VMAVAVAAIGFAAME
-619 LASMANVLLKLVP
+619 LAVMANILMTTTTF
-632 IGPAQAPVFV
+632 GTVFI
-642 AALLGLALVMPL
+642 AALLGIALAVP
-654 VIVIAATGILVTK
+654 IVVALAWAGISITKK
-667 MILLSG
+667 MIG
-673 ASPEQVL
+673 KGTPPEQVL

-687 ALAAAFALV
+687 ALAAAFAV
-696 AITAILLASLAIP
+696 ISVTAIMLAGLAIP
-709 LFFAIGLALFA
+709 LAFAISLALFA
-720 LGSIVSFMKGV
+720 LDSIVAFIKGV
-731 AVVMQAMSELPPLDV
+731 SVVMQVMSELPPLDV

-779 LLVTTFFAKLA
+779 LLVATSFAKLA
-790 LLTTFSFIASISLGM
+790 LLTTFSFIAGISLGM
-805 FTLNYTLQALN
+805 FTLNYALQALN

-828 NDLVGIIANMSQASA
+828 NDLVGIIANMNQASA
-843 AIAKYKSMGFFAY
+843 AIAEYKSMGLLAY

-887 SLATSLEKLANTSD
+887 SLATSLEKLASTSD

-944 IKTPEAPKEK
+944 IKAPEAPKEK

-982 GSMDGLNTT
+982 GSTEGLNTT
-991 MTNIKLNL
+991 MIDIKRNL
-999 DGIKASTAL
+999 DSIKASTAL

>member
-43 NKVNPSLN
+43 NKVNPNLN

-78 SFLKEKVAGIMNIMN
+78 DFLKEKVAGIMNIMN
-93 QVYQIQADPE
+93 QIYQIQADPE

-130 TGDINVSTSTVSD
+130 TGDINVNTSTVGD

-182 QMSTNNQVTMAEAI
+182 QMATNNQVTMAEAI
-196 AREKAQPKEDDS
+196 AKEKAQPKEDDS

-225 LESVATGIMMLSISF
+225 LESVATGIMMLAISF
-240 IALSLVPLNAQA
+240 VALSLVPLNAQA
-252 ALMFA
+252 ALTFA
-257 TLCGSLVVV
+257 ALCGSLVVV

-309 LMAVTYTLMS
+309 LMALTYTLMS
-319 FVSSILLSNWPSLL
+319 FVSSTLLSNWPSLL

-364 KGGALPMLVNSVA
+364 KGGALPTLVNSVA

-399 GLGKALL
+399 GLDKALL
-406 IFLLVAGMT
+406 IFLLVSGMT

-441 QITIMVGA
+441 QITVMVGT
-449 VAILTIILGLIP
+449 VAILTIILGLLP
-461 EPILIQ
+461 ESILIQ
-467 GMIRIGL
+467 GMIGMGL
-474 IMAMVNV
+474 IMVMVNV

-501 KDLTDLMTVITV
+501 KELTNLMTTITV
-513 MVTIIS
+513 MVAVIS
-519 VLVVILGYIPIENL
+519 VLVIILGYIPLGNL

-545 LPKIMIALFKDI
+545 LSKIMIALFKDI

-604 VMAVAVAAIGFAAMA
+604 VMAVAVAAIGFAAME
-619 LASMANVLLKLVP
+619 LAVMANILMVATP
-632 IGPAQAPVFV
+632 FGPVFA
-642 AALLGLALVMPL
+642 AALLGVALAVPIVVSLAL
-654 VIVIAATGILVTK
+654 AAGILITK
-667 MILLSG
+667 MMMG
-673 ASPEQVL
+673 KHPEKVL

-696 AITAILLASLAIP
+696 ATTAMLLASLAIP
-709 LFFAIGLALFA
+709 LFFAVGLALFA

-731 AVVMQAMSELPPLDV
+731 SVVMQVMSTIPPLDV
-746 SPIAETAE
+746 SPIAETAD
-754 QIVKLLAAVVLLV
+754 QLVNLVAATVLLV
-767 PPMITLAGFAVV
+767 PPMVELAGFAVV

-790 LLTTFSFIASISLGM
+790 LLTTFSFIAGISLSM

-828 NDLVGIIANMSQASA
+828 NDLVGIIANMNQASDT
-843 AIAKYKSMGFFAY
+843 IAKYKSMGFFAY
-856 LNVMADISRF
+856 LRVMADIGRF

-872 VSSIGSNNENMDGLN
+872 ISSIGSNNENMDGLN
-887 SLATSLEKLANTSD
+887 SLATSLEKLASTSD

-910 KEVAAATKELN
+910 REVAAATKELN
-921 EVGDINIKHSVS
+921 DVGDINIKHSVS

-944 IKTPEAPKEK
+944 IKAPEAPKEK

-982 GSMDGLNTT
+982 GSMEGLNTT
-991 MTNIKLNL
+991 MIDIKRNL
-999 DGIKASTAL
+999 EGIKASTEL

>member
-130 TGDINVSTSTVSD
+130 TGDINVNTSTVGD

-182 QMSTNNQVTMAEAI
+182 QMATNNQVTMAEAI
-196 AREKAQPKEDDS
+196 AKERAQPKEDDS

-214 FRSFLQGLVGP
+214 FRSFLQDLVGP
-225 LESVATGIMMLSISF
+225 LESVATGIMMLAISF
-240 IALSLVPLNAQA
+240 VALSLVPLNAQA
-252 ALMFA
+252 ALTFA
-257 TLCGSLVVV
+257 ALCGSLVVV

-319 FVSSILLSNWPSLL
+319 FVSSALLSNWPSLL
-333 VGIVLTMG
+333 VGLVLTMG
-341 IMVGSIFAM
+341 VMVGSIFAM

-364 KGGALPMLVNSVA
+364 KGGALPTLVNSVA

-384 TTALVCELLWPIILP
+384 TTAIVCELLWPIILP
-399 GLGKALL
+399 GLDKALL

-449 VAILTIILGLIP
+449 VAILTIILGLLP
-461 EPILIQ
+461 ESILIQ
-467 GMIRIGL
+467 GMIGMGL
-474 IMAMVNV
+474 IIAMVNL
-481 TLWSVIKAA
+481 TLWNVIQTSQK
-490 EHLAEVDEKKI
+490 LAEIDEKKI
-501 KDLTDLMTVITV
+501 KDLTNLMIVITA
-513 MVTIIS
+513 MVTVTSI
-519 VLVVILGYIPIENL
+519 LVMILGYIPIENI
-533 IQGMIMV
+533 IQGIVSV
-540 TLIAM
+540 TLIAL
-545 LPKIMIALFKDI
+545 LPRVMIQMFKDI
-557 QQDQVMQALKGVAL
+557 PQEEVAQALVGVLA
-571 ASLIVVALAGL
+571 ASLIVVAVAGL
-582 AWLVTALIQ
+582 AWLITNMMP
-591 DPVKTIIACTAVL
+591 DPTSTIIAITAVL
-604 VMAVAVAAIGFAAMA
+604 TMAIAMYAIGQAASA
-619 LASMANVLLKLVP
+619 LATMANVLLTTFPPFGLP
-632 IGPAQAPVFV
+632 IFAT
-642 AALLGLALVMPL
+642 ALLGLALVMPL
-654 VIVIAATGILVTK
+654 VIAIAATGILVTQ
-667 MILLSG
+667 MILSSG

-680 QAALATL
+680 VSAMATL
-687 ALAAAFALV
+687 VLAAAFSMIATTAL
-696 AITAILLASLAIP
+696 LLAAVAIP

-779 LLVTTFFAKLA
+779 LLVTTFLAKMA
-790 LLTTFSFIASISLGM
+790 LLTTFSFIAGISLSM
-805 FTLNYTLQALN
+805 FTLNYTLQTLN

-828 NDLVGIIANMSQASA
+828 NDLVGIIANMSKASDT
-843 AIAKYKSMGFFAY
+843 IAKYKSMGFFAY

-887 SLATSLEKLANTSD
+887 SLATSLEKLASTSD

-962 VEGLLRE
+962 IEGLLRE
-969 MVQALGELRSSFA
+969 MVQALGELRGSFA
-982 GSMDGLNTT
+982 GSMEGLNTT
-991 MTNIKLNL
+991 MIDIKRNL
-999 DGIKASTAL
+999 EGIKASTEL

>member
-130 TGDINVSTSTVSD
+130 TGDINVSTSTVGD

-182 QMSTNNQVTMAEAI
+182 QMATNNQVTMAEAI
-196 AREKAQPKEDDS
+196 AKEKAQPKEDDS

-225 LESVATGIMMLSISF
+225 LESVATGIMMLAVSF
-240 IALSLVPLNAQA
+240 VALSLVPLNAQA
-252 ALMFA
+252 ALTFA
-257 TLCGSLVVV
+257 ALCGSLVVV

-309 LMAVTYTLMS
+309 LMALTYTLMS
-319 FVSSILLSNWPSLL
+319 FVSSTLLSNWPSLL
-333 VGIVLTMG
+333 VGLVLTMG

-364 KGGALPMLVNSVA
+364 KGGALPTLVNSVA

-384 TTALVCELLWPIILP
+384 TTAIVCELLWPIILP
-399 GLGKALL
+399 GLDKALL

-449 VAILTIILGLIP
+449 VAILTIILGLLP
-461 EPILIQ
+461 ESILIQ
-467 GMIRIGL
+467 GMIGMGL
-474 IMAMVNV
+474 IIAMVNL
-481 TLWSVIKAA
+481 TLWNVIQTSQK
-490 EHLAEVDEKKI
+490 LAEIDEKKI
-501 KDLTDLMTVITV
+501 KDLTNLMIVITA
-513 MVTIIS
+513 MVTVTSI
-519 VLVVILGYIPIENL
+519 LVMILGYIPIENI
-533 IQGMIMV
+533 IQGIVSV
-540 TLIAM
+540 TLIAL
-545 LPKIMIALFKDI
+545 LPRVMIQMFKDI
-557 QQDQVMQALKGVAL
+557 PQDEVAQALTGVLA
-571 ASLIVVALAGL
+571 ASLIVVAVAGL
-582 AWLVTALIQ
+582 AWLITNMMP
-591 DPVKTIIACTAVL
+591 DPTSTIIAITAVL
-604 VMAVAVAAIGFAAMA
+604 TMAIAMYAIGQAASA
-619 LASMANVLLKLVP
+619 LATMADVLLTQVP
-632 IGPAQAPVFV
+632 PFGLPIFAT
-642 AALLGLALVMPL
+642 ALLGLALVMPL
-654 VIVIAATGILVTK
+654 VIAIAATGILVTQ
-667 MILLSG
+667 MILSSG

-680 QAALATL
+680 VSAMATL
-687 ALAAAFALV
+687 VLAAAFSMIATTAL
-696 AITAILLASLAIP
+696 LLAAVAIP

-767 PPMITLAGFAVV
+767 PPMITLAGFAMV
-779 LLVTTFFAKLA
+779 LLVTTFLAKLA
-790 LLTTFSFIASISLGM
+790 LLTTFSFIAGISLSM
-805 FTLNYTLQALN
+805 FTLNYTLQTLN

-828 NDLVGIIANMSQASA
+828 NDLVGIIANMSKASI
-843 AIAKYKSMGFFAY
+843 AISKYKSMGFFAY
-856 LNVMADISRF
+856 LRVMSDISRF

-872 VSSIGSNNENMDGLN
+872 ISSIGSNNENMDGLN
-887 SLATSLEKLANTSD
+887 SLATSLEKLASTSD

-944 IKTPEAPKEK
+944 IKAPEAPKEK

-982 GSMDGLNTT
+982 GSMEGLNTT
-991 MTNIKLNL
+991 MIDIKRNL
-999 DGIKASTAL
+999 EGIKASTEL

>member
-43 NKVNPSLN
+43 NKVNPNLN

-78 SFLKEKVAGIMNIMN
+78 DFLKEKVAGIMNIMN

-130 TGDINVSTSTVSD
+130 TGDINVNTSTVGD

-182 QMSTNNQVTMAEAI
+182 QMATNNQVTMAEAI
-196 AREKAQPKEDDS
+196 AKEKAQPKEDDS

-225 LESVATGIMMLSISF
+225 LESVATGIMMLAISF
-240 IALSLVPLNAQA
+240 VALSLVPLNAQA
-252 ALMFA
+252 ALTFA
-257 TLCGSLVVV
+257 ALCGSLVVV

-309 LMAVTYTLMS
+309 LMALTYTLMS
-319 FVSSILLSNWPSLL
+319 FVSSTLLSNWPSLL
-333 VGIVLTMG
+333 VGLVLTMG

-364 KGGALPMLVNSVA
+364 KGGALPTLVNSVA

-384 TTALVCELLWPIILP
+384 TTAIVCELLWPIILP
-399 GLGKALL
+399 GLDKALL
-406 IFLLVAGMT
+406 IFLLVSGMT

-441 QITIMVGA
+441 QITIMVGV

-467 GMIRIGL
+467 GMVGMGL
-474 IMAMVNV
+474 IMVMVNV

-501 KDLTDLMTVITV
+501 KELTNLMTTITV
-513 MVTIIS
+513 MVAVIS
-519 VLVVILGYIPIENL
+519 VLVIILGYIPLENL

-545 LPKIMIALFKDI
+545 LSKIMIALFKDI

-604 VMAVAVAAIGFAAMA
+604 VMAVAVAVIGFAAME
-619 LASMANVLLKLVP
+619 LAVTANILMVATP
-632 IGPAQAPVFV
+632 HGPVFA
-642 AALLGLALVMPL
+642 AALLGVALAVPIVVSLVL
-654 VIVIAATGILVTK
+654 TGILIKK
-667 MILLSG
+667 MMG
-673 ASPEQVL
+673 KGTPPEQVL

-696 AITAILLASLAIP
+696 ATTAMLLATVATP
-709 LFFAIGLALFA
+709 LSFAVGLALFA
-720 LGSIVSFMKGV
+720 LGSIVAFMKGV
-731 AVVMQAMSELPPLDV
+731 SVVMQVMSTIPPLDV
-746 SPIAETAE
+746 SPIAETAD
-754 QIVKLLAAVVLLV
+754 QLVNLVSATVLLV
-767 PPMITLAGFAVV
+767 PPMVELAGFAVV

-856 LNVMADISRF
+856 LNVMADINRF

-872 VSSIGSNNENMDGLN
+872 ISSIGSNNENMDGLN

-944 IKTPEAPKEK
+944 IKAPEAPKEK
-954 KDDGNSKV
+954 KDDGNSKI

-982 GSMDGLNTT
+982 GSMEGLNTT
-991 MTNIKLNL
+991 MIDIKRNL
-999 DGIKASTAL
+999 EGIKASTEL

>member
-19 LTEAMRAE
+19 LTEAIRAE
-27 ASNINSAISN
+27 ASKTNSAISN

-43 NKVNPSLN
+43 NRVNPSLN

-78 SFLKEKVAGIMNIMN
+78 DFLKEKVAGIMNIMN

-130 TGDINVSTSTVSD
+130 TGDINVNTSTVGD

-157 FAMLGNMFTVGLADI
+157 FAMLGNMFTMGLADI

-196 AREKAQPKEDDS
+196 AKERAQPKEDDS
-208 GKAKGN
+208 DKAKGN
-214 FRSFLQGLVGP
+214 FRSFLQDLVGP
-225 LESVATGIMMLSISF
+225 LESVATGIMMLAISF
-240 IALSLVPLNAQA
+240 VALSLVPLNAQA
-252 ALMFA
+252 ALTFA
-257 TLCGSLVVV
+257 ALCGSLVVV

-319 FVSSILLSNWPSLL
+319 FVSSVLLSNWPSLL
-333 VGIVLTMG
+333 VGLVLTMG

-364 KGGALPMLVNSVA
+364 KGGALPTLINSIA

-384 TTALVCELLWPIILP
+384 GTALVCELLWPIILP
-399 GLGKALL
+399 GLDKALL
-406 IFLLVAGMT
+406 IFLLVSGMT

-436 SKLMM
+436 SKLMT
-441 QITIMVGA
+441 QITIMVGV

-467 GMIRIGL
+467 GMIGMGL
-474 IMAMVNV
+474 IMVMVNV

-501 KDLTDLMTVITV
+501 KELTNLMTTITV
-513 MVTIIS
+513 MVAVIS
-519 VLVVILGYIPIENL
+519 VLVIILGYIPLENL

-545 LPKIMIALFKDI
+545 LSKIMIALFKDI

-604 VMAVAVAAIGFAAMA
+604 VMAVAVATIGFAAME
-619 LASMANVLLKLVP
+619 LAVMANILNVSTPL
-632 IGPAQAPVFV
+632 GPVFA
-642 AALLGLALVMPL
+642 AALLGVALAVPIVVSLAL
-654 VIVIAATGILVTK
+654 TGILITK
-667 MILLSG
+667 MMLG
-673 ASPEQVL
+673 MGTPPEQVL

-687 ALAAAFALV
+687 ALAAAFAV
-696 AITAILLASLAIP
+696 ISVTAVMLAGLAIP
-709 LFFAIGLALFA
+709 LAFAVGLALFA
-720 LGSIVSFMKGV
+720 LVSIVTFIKGV
-731 AVVMQAMSELPPLDV
+731 SVVMQVMSVIPPLDV
-746 SPIAETAE
+746 SPITEAANQLVNLVTAT
-754 QIVKLLAAVVLLV
+754 ALLV
-767 PPMITLAGFAVV
+767 PPMVTLAGFAVV
-779 LLVTTFFAKLA
+779 LLVATSFASVA
-790 LLTTFSFIASISLGM
+790 LLTTFSFIAGISLGM
-805 FTLNYTLQALN
+805 FTLNHTLQVLN

-828 NDLVGIIANMSQASA
+828 NDLVGIIANMNQASA
-843 AIAKYKSMGFFAY
+843 AIANYKSMGLLAY

-962 VEGLLRE
+962 IESLLRE
-969 MVQALGELRSSFA
+969 MVQALGELRGSFA
-982 GSMDGLNTT
+982 GSMEGLNTT
-991 MTNIKLNL
+991 MIDIKRDL

>member
-43 NKVNPSLN
+43 NKVNPNLN

-78 SFLKEKVAGIMNIMN
+78 DFLKEKVAGIMNIMN

-130 TGDINVSTSTVSD
+130 TGDINVNTSTVGD

-182 QMSTNNQVTMAEAI
+182 QMATNNQVTMAEAI
-196 AREKAQPKEDDS
+196 AKEKAQPKEDDS

-225 LESVATGIMMLSISF
+225 LESVATGIMMLAISF
-240 IALSLVPLNAQA
+240 VALSLVPLNAQA
-252 ALMFA
+252 ALTFA
-257 TLCGSLVVV
+257 ALCGSLVVV

-309 LMAVTYTLMS
+309 LMALTYTLMS
-319 FVSSILLSNWPSLL
+319 FVSSTLLSNWPSLL
-333 VGIVLTMG
+333 VGLVLTMG

-364 KGGALPMLVNSVA
+364 KGGALPTLVNSVA

-384 TTALVCELLWPIILP
+384 TTAIVCELLWPIILP
-399 GLGKALL
+399 GLDKALL
-406 IFLLVAGMT
+406 IFLLVSGMT
-415 VGIIALTA
+415 VGIIALAA

-441 QITIMVGA
+441 QITVMVGV

-467 GMIRIGL
+467 GMVGMGL
-474 IMAMVNV
+474 IMVMVNV

-501 KDLTDLMTVITV
+501 KELTNLMTTITV
-513 MVTIIS
+513 MVAVIS
-519 VLVVILGYIPIENL
+519 VLVIILGYIPLENL

-545 LPKIMIALFKDI
+545 LSKIMIALFKDI
-557 QQDQVMQALKGVAL
+557 QQDQVMQALKGVTL

-604 VMAVAVAAIGFAAMA
+604 VMAVAVAAIGFAAKG
-619 LASMANVLLKLVP
+619 LAVMANILMAATP
-632 IGPAQAPVFV
+632 FGPVFA
-642 AALLGLALVMPL
+642 AALLGVALAVPIVGSLAL
-654 VIVIAATGILVTK
+654 AGILITK
-667 MILLSG
+667 MIG
-673 ASPEQVL
+673 MGTPPEQVL
-680 QAALATL
+680 QAAMATL
-687 ALAAAFALV
+687 VLAAAFA
-696 AITAILLASLAIP
+696 AISVTAVMLAGLAIP
-709 LFFAIGLALFA
+709 LAFAVGLALFA
-720 LGSIVSFMKGV
+720 LVSIVTFIKGV
-731 AVVMQAMSELPPLDV
+731 SVVMQVMSVIPPLDV
-746 SPIAETAE
+746 SPITEAANQLVNLVTAT
-754 QIVKLLAAVVLLV
+754 ALLV
-767 PPMITLAGFAVV
+767 PPMVTLAGFAVV
-779 LLVTTFFAKLA
+779 LLVATSFAKLA

-828 NDLVGIIANMSQASA
+828 NDLVGIIANMNQASDT
-843 AIAKYKSMGFFAY
+843 IAKYKSMGFFAY

-866 RSIIKG
+866 RNIIKG
-872 VSSIGSNNENMDGLN
+872 ISSIGSNNENMDGLN
-887 SLATSLEKLANTSD
+887 SLATSLEKLASTSD

-910 KEVAAATKELN
+910 REVAAATKELN
-921 EVGDINIKHSVS
+921 DVGDINIKHSVS

-944 IKTPEAPKEK
+944 IKAPEAPKEK

-982 GSMDGLNTT
+982 GSMEGLNTT
-991 MTNIKLNL
+991 MIDIKRNIE
-999 DGIKASTAL
+999 GIKASTEL

>member
-27 ASNINSAISN
+27 ASKTNSAISN

-130 TGDINVSTSTVSD
+130 TGDINVSTSTVGD

-157 FAMLGNMFTVGLADI
+157 FAMLGNMFTMGLADI

-208 GKAKGN
+208 DKAKGN

-225 LESVATGIMMLSISF
+225 LESVATGIMMLAISF
-240 IALSLVPLNAQA
+240 VALSLVPLNAQA
-252 ALMFA
+252 ALTFA
-257 TLCGSLVVV
+257 ALCGSLVVV

-341 IMVGSIFAM
+341 IMVSSIFAM

-364 KGGALPMLVNSVA
+364 KGGALPTLINSVA

-384 TTALVCELLWPIILP
+384 GTALVCELLWPIILP
-399 GLGKALL
+399 GLDKALL

-441 QITIMVGA
+441 QITIMVGT
-449 VAILTIILGLIP
+449 VAILTIILSLIP

-467 GMIRIGL
+467 SMIGMGL
-474 IMAMVNV
+474 IMVMVNV

-501 KDLTDLMTVITV
+501 KELTNLMTVITV
-513 MVTIIS
+513 MVAVIS
-519 VLVVILGYIPIENL
+519 VLVIILGYIPLENL

-582 AWLVTALIQ
+582 AWLVTTLIQ

-604 VMAVAVAAIGFAAMA
+604 VMAVAVAAIGFAAME
-619 LASMANVLLKLVP
+619 LAVMANILMSATAF
-632 IGPAQAPVFV
+632 GPVFA
-642 AALLGLALVMPL
+642 AALLGIALAVPIVVSLAL
-654 VIVIAATGILVTK
+654 AGILITK
-667 MILLSG
+667 MMIG
-673 ASPEQVL
+673 MGTPPEQVL

-687 ALAAAFALV
+687 ALAAAFAV
-696 AITAILLASLAIP
+696 ISVTAVMLAGLAIP
-709 LFFAIGLALFA
+709 LAFAVGLALFA
-720 LGSIVSFMKGV
+720 LVSIVTFIKGV
-731 AVVMQAMSELPPLDV
+731 SVVMQVMSVIPPLDV
-746 SPIAETAE
+746 SPITEAANQLVNLVTAT
-754 QIVKLLAAVVLLV
+754 ALLV
-767 PPMITLAGFAVV
+767 PSMVTLAGFAVV
-779 LLVTTFFAKLA
+779 LLVATSFASVA
-790 LLTTFSFIASISLGM
+790 LLTTFSFIAGISLGM
-805 FTLNYTLQALN
+805 FTLNHTLQVLN

-828 NDLVGIIANMSQASA
+828 NDLVGIIANMNQASA
-843 AIAKYKSMGFFAY
+843 TIANYKSMGLLAY

-872 VSSIGSNNENMDGLN
+872 VSSIGSNTENMDGLN

-910 KEVAAATKELN
+910 REVAAATKELN

-944 IKTPEAPKEK
+944 IKAPEAPKEK

-982 GSMDGLNTT
+982 GSMEGLNTT
-991 MTNIKLNL
+991 MIDIKRNIE
-999 DGIKASTAL
+999 GIKASTEL

>member
-130 TGDINVSTSTVSD
+130 TGDINVNTSSVGD

-172 VKNLQPLQQI
+172 VKNLHPLQQI
-182 QMSTNNQVTMAEAI
+182 QMATNNQVTMAEAI
-196 AREKAQPKEDDS
+196 AKERAQPKEDDS

-214 FRSFLQGLVGP
+214 FRSFLQDLVGP
-225 LESVATGIMMLSISF
+225 LESVATGIMMLAISF
-240 IALSLVPLNAQA
+240 VALSLVPLNAQA
-252 ALMFA
+252 ALTFA
-257 TLCGSLVVV
+257 ALCGSLVVV

-319 FVSSILLSNWPSLL
+319 FVSSVLLSNWPSLL

-341 IMVGSIFAM
+341 IMVSSIFTM

-364 KGGALPMLVNSVA
+364 KGGALPTLVNSVA

-384 TTALVCELLWPIILP
+384 TTAIVCELLWPIILP
-399 GLGKALL
+399 GLDKALL

-449 VAILTIILGLIP
+449 VAILTIILGLLP
-461 EPILIQ
+461 ESILIQ
-467 GMIRIGL
+467 GMIGIGL
-474 IMAMVNV
+474 IIAMVNL
-481 TLWSVIKAA
+481 TLWNVIQTSQK
-490 EHLAEVDEKKI
+490 LAEIDEKKI
-501 KDLTDLMTVITV
+501 KDLTNLMIVITA
-513 MVTIIS
+513 MVTVTSI
-519 VLVVILGYIPIENL
+519 LVMILGHIPIENI
-533 IQGMIMV
+533 IQGIVSV
-540 TLIAM
+540 TLIAL
-545 LPKIMIALFKDI
+545 LPRVMIQMFKDI
-557 QQDQVMQALKGVAL
+557 PQDEVAQALVGVLA
-571 ASLIVVALAGL
+571 ASLIVVAVAGL
-582 AWLVTALIQ
+582 AWLITNMMPDPTSTITAI
-591 DPVKTIIACTAVL
+591 TAVL
-604 VMAVAVAAIGFAAMA
+604 TMAIAMYAIGQAASA
-619 LASMANVLLKLVP
+619 LATMANVLLTLVP
-632 IGPAQAPVFV
+632 PFGLPIFAT
-642 AALLGLALVMPL
+642 ALLGLALVMPL
-654 VIVIAATGILVTK
+654 VIAIAATGILVTQ
-667 MILLSG
+667 MILSSG

-680 QAALATL
+680 VSAMATL
-687 ALAAAFALV
+687 VLAAAFSMIATTAL
-696 AITAILLASLAIP
+696 LLAAVAIP

-779 LLVTTFFAKLA
+779 LLVTTFLAKMA
-790 LLTTFSFIASISLGM
+790 LLTTFSFIAGISLSM
-805 FTLNYTLQALN
+805 FTLNYTLQTLN

-828 NDLVGIIANMSQASA
+828 NDLVGIIANMNQASTT
-843 AIAKYKSMGFFAY
+843 IANYKSMGFFAY
-856 LNVMADISRF
+856 LRVMADIGRF

-872 VSSIGSNNENMDGLN
+872 ISSIGSNNENMDGLN

-910 KEVAAATKELN
+910 REVAAATKELN

-944 IKTPEAPKEK
+944 IKAPEAPKEK

-962 VEGLLRE
+962 IESLLRE
-969 MVQALGELRSSFA
+969 MVQALGELRGSFA
-982 GSMDGLNTT
+982 GSMEGLNTT
-991 MTNIKLNL
+991 MIDIKRNL
-999 DGIKASTAL
+999 EGIKASTEL

>member
-43 NKVNPSLN
+43 NKVNPNLN

-78 SFLKEKVAGIMNIMN
+78 DFLKEKVAGIMNIMN
-93 QVYQIQADPE
+93 QIYQIQADPE

-130 TGDINVSTSTVSD
+130 TGDINVNTSTVGD

-182 QMSTNNQVTMAEAI
+182 QMATNNQVTMAEAI
-196 AREKAQPKEDDS
+196 AKEKAQPKEDDS

-225 LESVATGIMMLSISF
+225 LESVATGIMMLAVSF
-240 IALSLVPLNAQA
+240 VALSLVPLNAQA
-252 ALMFA
+252 ALTFA
-257 TLCGSLVVV
+257 ALCGSLVVV

-309 LMAVTYTLMS
+309 LMALTYTLMS
-319 FVSSILLSNWPSLL
+319 FVSSTLLSNWPSLL

-364 KGGALPMLVNSVA
+364 KGGALPTLINSVA

-384 TTALVCELLWPIILP
+384 TTAIVCELLWPIILP
-399 GLGKALL
+399 GLDKALL
-406 IFLLVAGMT
+406 IFLLVSGMT
-415 VGIIALTA
+415 VGIIALAA

-441 QITIMVGA
+441 QITVMVGT
-449 VAILTIILGLIP
+449 VAILTIILGLLP
-461 EPILIQ
+461 ESILIQ
-467 GMIRIGL
+467 GMIGMGL
-474 IMAMVNV
+474 IMVMVNV

-501 KDLTDLMTVITV
+501 KELTNLMTTITV
-513 MVTIIS
+513 MVAVIS
-519 VLVVILGYIPIENL
+519 VLVIILGYIPLENL

-545 LPKIMIALFKDI
+545 LSKIMIALFKDI

-604 VMAVAVAAIGFAAMA
+604 VMAVAVAAIGFAAME
-619 LASMANVLLKLVP
+619 LAVMANILNVSTPL
-632 IGPAQAPVFV
+632 GPVFA
-642 AALLGLALVMPL
+642 AALLGVALAVPIVVSLAL
-654 VIVIAATGILVTK
+654 AGILITK
-667 MILLSG
+667 MMIG
-673 ASPEQVL
+673 MGTPPEQVL

-687 ALAAAFALV
+687 ALAAAFALI
-696 AITAILLASLAIP
+696 ATTAILLATVAIP
-709 LFFAIGLALFA
+709 LSFAVGLALFA
-720 LGSIVSFMKGV
+720 LGSIVAFMKGV
-731 AVVMQAMSELPPLDV
+731 SVVMQVMSTIPPLDV
-746 SPIAETAE
+746 SPIAETAD
-754 QIVKLLAAVVLLV
+754 QLVNLVAATVLLV
-767 PPMITLAGFAVV
+767 PPMVELAGFAVV

-828 NDLVGIIANMSQASA
+828 NDLVGIIANMNQASDT
-843 AIAKYKSMGFFAY
+843 IAKYKSMGFFAY
-856 LNVMADISRF
+856 LNVMADIGRF

-872 VSSIGSNNENMDGLN
+872 ISSIGSNNENMDGLN

-910 KEVAAATKELN
+910 REVAAATKELN
-921 EVGDINIKHSVS
+921 DVGDINIKHSVS

-944 IKTPEAPKEK
+944 IKAPEAPKEK

-982 GSMDGLNTT
+982 GSMEGLNTT
-991 MTNIKLNL
+991 MIDIKRNIE
-999 DGIKASTAL
+999 GIKASTEL

>member
-19 LTEAMRAE
+19 LTEAMRTE

-130 TGDINVSTSTVSD
+130 TGDINVNTSTVGD

-157 FAMLGNMFTVGLADI
+157 FAMLGNMFTMGLADI

-196 AREKAQPKEDDS
+196 AKERAQPKEDDS
-208 GKAKGN
+208 DKAKGN

-240 IALSLVPLNAQA
+240 VALSLVPLNAQA
-252 ALMFA
+252 ALTFA
-257 TLCGSLVVV
+257 ALCGSLVVV

-295 NIFGILESFAKMVF
+295 NILGILESFAKMVF

-341 IMVGSIFAM
+341 IMVSSIFAM

-364 KGGALPMLVNSVA
+364 KGGALPTLINSVA

-384 TTALVCELLWPIILP
+384 GTALVCELLWPIILP
-399 GLGKALL
+399 GLDKALL

-441 QITIMVGA
+441 QITIMVGT
-449 VAILTIILGLIP
+449 VAILTIILSLIP

-467 GMIRIGL
+467 GMIGMGL
-474 IMAMVNV
+474 IMVMVNV

-501 KDLTDLMTVITV
+501 KELTNLMTIITV
-513 MVTIIS
+513 MVAVIS
-519 VLVVILGYIPIENL
+519 VLVVILGYIPLENL

-582 AWLVTALIQ
+582 AWLVTTLIQ

-604 VMAVAVAAIGFAAMA
+604 VMAVAVAAIGFAAME
-619 LASMANVLLKLVP
+619 LAVMANILMSATAF
-632 IGPAQAPVFV
+632 GPVFA
-642 AALLGLALVMPL
+642 AALLGIALAVPIVVSLAL
-654 VIVIAATGILVTK
+654 AGILITK
-667 MILLSG
+667 MMIG
-673 ASPEQVL
+673 MGTPPEQVL

-687 ALAAAFALV
+687 ALAAAFAV
-696 AITAILLASLAIP
+696 ISVTAVMLAGLAIP
-709 LFFAIGLALFA
+709 LAFAVGLALFA
-720 LGSIVSFMKGV
+720 LVSIVTFIKGV
-731 AVVMQAMSELPPLDV
+731 SVVMQVMSVIPPLDV
-746 SPIAETAE
+746 SPITEAANQLVNLVTAT
-754 QIVKLLAAVVLLV
+754 ALLV

-779 LLVTTFFAKLA
+779 LLVATSFARVA
-790 LLTTFSFIASISLGM
+790 LLTTFSFIAGISLGM

-816 FEAVSESIGNTM
+816 FESVSESIGNTM
-828 NDLVGIIANMSQASA
+828 NDLVGIIANMSKASDT
-843 AIAKYKSMGFFAY
+843 IAKYKSMGFFAY
-856 LNVMADISRF
+856 LRVMADIGRF

-872 VSSIGSNNENMDGLN
+872 ISSIGSNTENMDGLN

-910 KEVAAATKELN
+910 REVAAATKELN

-944 IKTPEAPKEK
+944 IKAPEAPKEK

-962 VEGLLRE
+962 VESLLRE

-982 GSMDGLNTT
+982 GSMEGLNTT
-991 MTNIKLNL
+991 MIDIKRNIE
-999 DGIKASTAL
+999 GIKASTEL

>member
-27 ASNINSAISN
+27 ASKTNSAISN

-43 NKVNPSLN
+43 NKVNPSLT
-51 AIKDGVVLN
+51 AIKDGVALN

-78 SFLKEKVAGIMNIMN
+78 DFLKDKVAGIMNLMN
-93 QVYQIQADPE
+93 QVYQIQADPN

-125 NAIID
+125 SSIID
-130 TGDINVSTSTVSD
+130 TGDINVSTSSVGD
-143 LKGAKSQVGVFGTG
+143 LKGAKSQVGVLGSG
-157 FAMLGNMFTVGLADI
+157 FAVLGNVLTLGLADI
-172 VKNLQPLQQI
+172 IKNLQPLQQI
-182 QMSTNNQVTMAEAI
+182 QVATTNQVTMSEAI
-196 AREKAQPKEDDS
+196 AKEKAQPKEDDA

-225 LESVATGIMMLSISF
+225 LESVATGIMMLAVSF
-240 IALSLVPLNAQA
+240 VALSLVPLNAQA
-252 ALMFA
+252 ALTFA
-257 TLCGSLVVV
+257 GLCGSLVVV
-266 FWSLNKISKQ
+266 FWALNKISKQ

-309 LMAVTYTLMS
+309 LMALTYTLMA
-319 FVSSILLSNWPSLL
+319 FVSSMLLSNWPSLL
-333 VGIVLTMG
+333 VGLVLTMG

-364 KGGALPMLVNSVA
+364 KGGALPMLINSVA

-384 TTALVCELLWPIILP
+384 VTALVCELLWPIILP
-399 GLGKALL
+399 GLGKSLL

-441 QITIMVGA
+441 QITIMVGV

-461 EPILIQ
+461 QEVLIQ
-467 GMIRIGL
+467 GMIGMGL
-474 IMAMVNV
+474 IMVMINL
-481 TLWSVIKAA
+481 TLWNVIQSAQK
-490 EHLAEVDEKKI
+490 LAEIDEKKI
-501 KDLTDLMTVITV
+501 KDLTNLMIVITV
-513 MVTIIS
+513 MVAVTSI
-519 VLVVILGYIPIENL
+519 LVIILGYMPLENI
-533 IQGMIMV
+533 IQGIIAV
-540 TLIAM
+540 ALIAL
-545 LPKIMIALFKDI
+545 LPRVMIQLFKDI
-557 QQDQVMQALKGVAL
+557 PQDEVAQALVGVLA
-571 ASLIVVALAGL
+571 ASLIVVAVAGL
-582 AWLVTALIQ
+582 AWLITKMMP
-591 DPVKTIIACTAVL
+591 DPISTIIAITAVL
-604 VMAVAVAAIGFAAMA
+604 IMAIALYAIGMAATA
-619 LASMANVLLKLVP
+619 LATMTNVLMTATP
-632 IGPAQAPVFV
+632 FGPVFL
-642 AALLGLALVMPL
+642 AALLGLALTVPL
-654 VIVIAATGILVTK
+654 VIAIVLTGIIVTK
-667 MILLSG
+667 MILASG

-680 QAALATL
+680 VSAMTTLVLAGAFAVIAVTALL
-687 ALAAAFALV
+687 LAAV
-696 AITAILLASLAIP
+696 AIP

-720 LGSIVSFMKGV
+720 LASIVSFMKGV

-746 SPIAETAE
+746 SPLVETAG
-754 QIVKLLAAVVLLV
+754 QIVKLAAATVLLV
-767 PPMITLAGFAVV
+767 PPMVVLAGFALV
-779 LLVTTFFAKLA
+779 LLVTTFFAKWA
-790 LLTTFSFIASISLGM
+790 MFTTFSFIKDISLGM
-805 FTLNYTLQALN
+805 FVLNYTLQALN
-816 FEAVSESIGNTM
+816 FEAVSASIGNTM
-828 NDLVGIIANMSQASA
+828 NELVGIIANMNQASA

-856 LNVMADISRF
+856 LRVMADIGRF
-866 RSIIKG
+866 RSIVRGI
-872 VSSIGSNNENMDGLN
+872 SSIGSNTESMDGLN

-944 IKTPEAPKEK
+944 IKAPEAPKEK

-991 MTNIKLNL
+991 MTDIKLNL

>member
-109 EAVNA
+109 EAINV

-125 NAIID
+125 SAIID
-130 TGDINVSTSTVSD
+130 TGNINVSTSSVGD
-143 LKGAKSQVGVFGTG
+143 LKGAKNQAGLFGTG
-157 FAMLGNMFTVGLADI
+157 FAMLGNMLTTGLADI

-182 QMSTNNQVTMAEAI
+182 QIATTNQVTMSEAI
-196 AREKAQPKEDDS
+196 AKEKAQPKEDDS

-225 LESVATGIMMLSISF
+225 LESVATGIMMLAVSF
-240 IALSLVPLNAQA
+240 VALSLVPLNAQA
-252 ALMFA
+252 ALTFA
-257 TLCGSLVVV
+257 ALCGSLVVV

-309 LMAVTYTLMS
+309 LMALTYTLMS
-319 FVSSILLSNWPSLL
+319 FVSSALLSNWPSLL
-333 VGIVLTMG
+333 VGLVLTMG
-341 IMVGSIFAM
+341 VMVGSIFAM

-364 KGGALPMLVNSVA
+364 KGGALPMLINSVA

-399 GLGKALL
+399 GLGKSLL

-441 QITIMVGA
+441 QITVMVG
-449 VAILTIILGLIP
+449 VVSILTIILGLLP

-467 GMIRIGL
+467 GMIGIGL
-474 IMAMVNV
+474 IMVMVNV

-490 EHLAEVDEKKI
+490 EHLAEIDENKI
-501 KDLTDLMTVITV
+501 KELTNLMTVITV
-513 MVTIIS
+513 MVAVIS
-519 VLVVILGYIPIENL
+519 VLVVILGYIPLENL

-604 VMAVAVAAIGFAAMA
+604 VMAVAVAVIGFAAME
-619 LASMANVLLKLVP
+619 LAVMANILMATTTF
-632 IGPAQAPVFV
+632 GPVFA
-642 AALLGLALVMPL
+642 AALLGIALAVPIVISLAL
-654 VIVIAATGILVTK
+654 TGILITK
-667 MILLSG
+667 MMLG
-673 ASPEQVL
+673 MGTPPEQVL

-687 ALAAAFALV
+687 ALAAAFAV
-696 AITAILLASLAIP
+696 ISVTAVMLAGLAIP
-709 LFFAIGLALFA
+709 LAFAMSLALVA
-720 LGSIVSFMKGV
+720 LVSIVAFIKGV
-731 AVVMQAMSELPPLDV
+731 SVVMQVMSVMPPLDV
-746 SPIAETAE
+746 SPITEAANQLVNLVTAT
-754 QIVKLLAAVVLLV
+754 ALLV
-767 PPMITLAGFAVV
+767 PPMVTLAGFAVV
-779 LLVTTFFAKLA
+779 LLVATSFARVA
-790 LLTTFSFIASISLGM
+790 LLTTFSFIAGISLGM
-805 FTLNYTLQALN
+805 FALNYTLQVLN

-872 VSSIGSNNENMDGLN
+872 ISSIGSNNENMDGLN
-887 SLATSLEKLANTSD
+887 SLATSLEKLASTSD

-944 IKTPEAPKEK
+944 IKAPEAPKEK

-982 GSMDGLNTT
+982 GSMEGLNTT
-991 MTNIKLNL
+991 MVDIKRDL

>member
-130 TGDINVSTSTVSD
+130 TGDINVSTSTVGD

-172 VKNLQPLQQI
+172 IKNLQPLQQI
-182 QMSTNNQVTMAEAI
+182 QMSTNSQVTMAEAI
-196 AREKAQPKEDDS
+196 AKERAQPKEDDS

-225 LESVATGIMMLSISF
+225 LESVATGIMMLAVSF
-240 IALSLVPLNAQA
+240 VALSLVPLNAQA
-252 ALMFA
+252 ALTFA
-257 TLCGSLVVV
+257 ALCGSLVVV

-295 NIFGILESFAKMVF
+295 NILGILESFAKMVF
-309 LMAVTYTLMS
+309 LMALTYTLMS

-341 IMVGSIFAM
+341 IIVGSIFAM

-364 KGGALPMLVNSVA
+364 KGGALPELINSIA

-384 TTALVCELLWPIILP
+384 TTAIVCELLWPVILP
-399 GLGKALL
+399 GIGKSLL

-423 KIKEADPELVNAI
+423 KIKEVDPELVNAI

-441 QITIMVGA
+441 QITIMVG
-449 VAILTIILGLIP
+449 VVSILTIILGLMP

-467 GMIRIGL
+467 GMIGIGL
-474 IMAMVNV
+474 VMAMVNI

-519 VLVVILGYIPIENL
+519 VLVVILGYIPIGNL
-533 IQGMIMV
+533 IQGIVSV
-540 TLIAM
+540 TLIAL
-545 LPKIMIALFKDI
+545 LPRVMIQMFKDI
-557 QQDQVMQALKGVAL
+557 PQDEVAQALTGVLA
-571 ASLIVVALAGL
+571 ASLIVVAVAGL
-582 AWLVTALIQ
+582 AWLITNMMP
-591 DPVKTIIACTAVL
+591 DPTSTIVAITAVL
-604 VMAVAVAAIGFAAMA
+604 TMAIAMYAIGQAATA
-619 LASMANVLLKLVP
+619 LATMASVLLTQVP
-632 IGPAQAPVFV
+632 PFGFPVYV
-642 AALLGLALVMPL
+642 TALLGLALVMPL
-654 VIVIAATGILVTK
+654 VIAIAATGILVTQ

-680 QAALATL
+680 VSAMATL
-687 ALAAAFALV
+687 VLAAAFA
-696 AITAILLASLAIP
+696 AIATTALLLAAVAIP
-709 LFFAIGLALFA
+709 LSFAIGLALFA

-767 PPMITLAGFAVV
+767 PPMVVLAGFAMV
-779 LLVTTFFAKLA
+779 LLVTTFFARLA
-790 LLTTFSFIASISLGM
+790 LLTTFSFIAGISLGM
-805 FTLNYTLQALN
+805 FALNYTLQVLN

-866 RSIIKG
+866 RNIIKG
-872 VSSIGSNNENMDGLN
+872 ISSIGSNNENMDGLN
-887 SLATSLEKLANTSD
+887 SLATSLEKLASTSD

-962 VEGLLRE
+962 IESLLRE
-969 MVQALGELRSSFA
+969 MVQSLGELRSSFA

-991 MTNIKLNL
+991 MTDIKLNL
-999 DGIKASTAL
+999 DGIRASTAL

>member
-43 NKVNPSLN
+43 NKVNPNLN

-78 SFLKEKVAGIMNIMN
+78 DFLKEKVAGIMNIMN
-93 QVYQIQADPE
+93 QIYQIQADPE

-109 EAVNA
+109 EAVND

-130 TGDINVSTSTVSD
+130 TGDINVNTSTVGD

-182 QMSTNNQVTMAEAI
+182 QMATNNQVTMAEAI
-196 AREKAQPKEDDS
+196 AKEKAQPKEDDS

-225 LESVATGIMMLSISF
+225 LESVATGIMMLAVSF
-240 IALSLVPLNAQA
+240 VALSLVPLNAQA
-252 ALMFA
+252 ALTFA
-257 TLCGSLVVV
+257 ALCGSLVVV

-309 LMAVTYTLMS
+309 LMALTYTLMS
-319 FVSSILLSNWPSLL
+319 FVSSTLLSNWPSLL
-333 VGIVLTMG
+333 VGLVLTMG

-364 KGGALPMLVNSVA
+364 KGGALPTLVNSVA

-384 TTALVCELLWPIILP
+384 TTAIVCELLWPIILP
-399 GLGKALL
+399 GLDKALL
-406 IFLLVAGMT
+406 IFLLVSGMT

-441 QITIMVGA
+441 QITIMVGV

-467 GMIRIGL
+467 GMVGMGL
-474 IMAMVNV
+474 IMVMVNV

-501 KDLTDLMTVITV
+501 KELTNLMTTITV
-513 MVTIIS
+513 MVAVIS
-519 VLVVILGYIPIENL
+519 VLVIILGYIPLENL

-545 LPKIMIALFKDI
+545 LSKIMIALFKDI
-557 QQDQVMQALKGVAL
+557 QQDQVMQALEGVAL

-604 VMAVAVAAIGFAAMA
+604 VMAVAVAAIGFAAME
-619 LASMANVLLKLVP
+619 LAVMANILMVATP
-632 IGPAQAPVFV
+632 SGPVFA
-642 AALLGLALVMPL
+642 AALLGIALAVP
-654 VIVIAATGILVTK
+654 IVVSLAYVAGILITK
-667 MILLSG
+667 MMRRLET
-673 ASPEQVL
+673 SPEQVL

-696 AITAILLASLAIP
+696 ATTAMLLASLAIP
-709 LFFAIGLALFA
+709 LFFAVGLALFA
-720 LGSIVSFMKGV
+720 LGSIVKFIKGV
-731 AVVMQAMSELPPLDV
+731 SVVMQVMSVIPPLDV
-746 SPIAETAE
+746 SPITEAANQLVNLVTAT
-754 QIVKLLAAVVLLV
+754 ALLV
-767 PPMITLAGFAVV
+767 PPMVELAGFAVV

-828 NDLVGIIANMSQASA
+828 NDLVGIIANMNQASG

-856 LNVMADISRF
+856 LRVMADIGRF

-872 VSSIGSNNENMDGLN
+872 ISSIGSNNENMDGLN
-887 SLATSLEKLANTSD
+887 SLATSLEKLASTSD

-944 IKTPEAPKEK
+944 IKAPEAPKEK

-982 GSMDGLNTT
+982 GSMEGLNTT
-991 MTNIKLNL
+991 MIDIKRNL
-999 DGIKASTAL
+999 EGIKASTEL

>member
-125 NAIID
+125 NTIID
-130 TGDINVSTSTVSD
+130 TGDINVSTSTVGD

-157 FAMLGNMFTVGLADI
+157 FAMLGNMFTMGLADI

-182 QMSTNNQVTMAEAI
+182 QMATNNQVTMAEAI
-196 AREKAQPKEDDS
+196 AKERAQPKEDDS

-225 LESVATGIMMLSISF
+225 LESVATGIMMLAISF
-240 IALSLVPLNAQA
+240 VALSLVPLNAQA
-252 ALMFA
+252 ALTFA
-257 TLCGSLVVV
+257 ALCGSLVVV

-319 FVSSILLSNWPSLL
+319 FVSSVLLSNWPSLL

-384 TTALVCELLWPIILP
+384 TTAIVCELLWPIILP
-399 GLGKALL
+399 GISKALL

-441 QITIMVGA
+441 QITIMVG
-449 VAILTIILGLIP
+449 VVSILTIILGLMP

-467 GMIRIGL
+467 GMIRMGL
-474 IMAMVNV
+474 IMVMVNV

-501 KDLTDLMTVITV
+501 KELTNLMTIITV
-513 MVTIIS
+513 MVTVTSI
-519 VLVVILGYIPIENL
+519 LVMILGYIPIENI
-533 IQGMIMV
+533 IQGIVSV
-540 TLIAM
+540 TLIAL
-545 LPKIMIALFKDI
+545 LPRVMIQMFKDI
-557 QQDQVMQALKGVAL
+557 PQDEVAQALTGVLA
-571 ASLIVVALAGL
+571 ASLIVVAVAGL
-582 AWLVTALIQ
+582 AWLITNMMP
-591 DPVKTIIACTAVL
+591 DPTSTIVAITAVL
-604 VMAVAVAAIGFAAMA
+604 TMAIAMYAIGQAAGA
-619 LASMANVLLKLVP
+619 LATMADTLMTKTTF
-632 IGPAQAPVFV
+632 GPVFA
-642 AALLGLALVMPL
+642 AALLGLVLAAPI
-654 VIVIAATGILVTK
+654 VIAIAATGILVTQ

-680 QAALATL
+680 VSAMATL
-687 ALAAAFALV
+687 VLAAAFSMIATTAL
-696 AITAILLASLAIP
+696 LLAAVAIP

-767 PPMITLAGFAVV
+767 PPMVVLAGFAMV
-779 LLVTTFFAKLA
+779 LLVTTFFARLA
-790 LLTTFSFIASISLGM
+790 LLTTFSFIAGISLGM
-805 FTLNYTLQALN
+805 FALNYTLQALN

-872 VSSIGSNNENMDGLN
+872 ISSIGSNNENMDGLN

-921 EVGDINIKHSVS
+921 DVGDINIKHSVS

-944 IKTPEAPKEK
+944 IKAPEAPKEK

-991 MTNIKLNL
+991 MVDIKRDL

>member
-1 MANDTGKI
+1 
-9 TGAINQAGVN
+9 
-19 LTEAMRAE
+19 
-27 ASNINSAISN
+27 
-37 NANTIA
+37 
-43 NKVNPSLN
+43 
-51 AIKDGVVLN
+51 
-60 EDIAAAEDLIV
+60 
-71 EELNGLG
+71 
-78 SFLKEKVAGIMNIMN
+78 
-93 QVYQIQADPE
+93 
-103 GNADIV
+103 
-109 EAVNA
+109 
-114 ISEGDEEERKN
+114 
-125 NAIID
+125 
-130 TGDINVSTSTVSD
+130 
-143 LKGAKSQVGVFGTG
+143 
-157 FAMLGNMFTVGLADI
+157 
-172 VKNLQPLQQI
+172 
-182 QMSTNNQVTMAEAI
+182 
-196 AREKAQPKEDDS
+196 
-208 GKAKGN
+208 
-214 FRSFLQGLVGP
+214 
-225 LESVATGIMMLSISF
+225 MMLAVSF
-240 IALSLVPLNAQA
+240 VALSLVPLNAQA
-252 ALMFA
+252 ALTFA
-257 TLCGSLVVV
+257 ALCGSLVVV

-319 FVSSILLSNWPSLL
+319 FVSSVLLSNWPSLL
-333 VGIVLTMG
+333 VGLVLTMS

-364 KGGALPMLVNSVA
+364 KGGALPTLINSIA

-384 TTALVCELLWPIILP
+384 TTAVVCELLWPIILP
-399 GLGKALL
+399 GIGKALL

-415 VGIIALTA
+415 VSIIALTA

-441 QITIMVGA
+441 QITIMVG
-449 VAILTIILGLIP
+449 VVSILTIILGLIP
-461 EPILIQ
+461 EPILTQ
-467 GMIRIGL
+467 GMIGMVL

-501 KDLTDLMTVITV
+501 KDLTNLMTVITV
-513 MVTIIS
+513 MVTVIS
-519 VLVVILGYIPIENL
+519 VLVVILGYIPIENI
-533 IQGMIMV
+533 IQGIVSV
-540 TLIAM
+540 TLIAL
-545 LPKIMIALFKDI
+545 LPRVMIQMFKDI
-557 QQDQVMQALKGVAL
+557 PQDEVAQALTGVLA
-571 ASLIVVALAGL
+571 ASLIVVAVAGL
-582 AWLVTALIQ
+582 AWLITNMIP
-591 DPVKTIIACTAVL
+591 DPTSTIVAVTAVL
-604 VMAVAVAAIGFAAMA
+604 TMAIAMYAIGQAAGA
-619 LASMANVLLKLVP
+619 LATMAGVLMTPSPFGLP
-632 IGPAQAPVFV
+632 IFV
-642 AALLGLALVMPL
+642 AALLGLALVAPL
-654 VIVIAATGILVTK
+654 VIAIAVTGILVTQI
-667 MILLSG
+667 ILSSG

-680 QAALATL
+680 VSAMATL
-687 ALAAAFALV
+687 VLAAAFSMIATTAL
-696 AITAILLASLAIP
+696 LLAAVAIP
-709 LFFAIGLALFA
+709 LFFAIDLALFA

-767 PPMITLAGFAVV
+767 PPMITLAGFAMV
-779 LLVTTFFAKLA
+779 LLVTTFLAKLA
-790 LLTTFSFIASISLGM
+790 LLTTFSFIAGISLSM
-805 FTLNYTLQALN
+805 FALNYTLQTLN

-843 AIAKYKSMGFFAY
+843 TIANYKSMGLLAY

-887 SLATSLEKLANTSD
+887 SLATSLEKLASTSD

-962 VEGLLRE
+962 IESLLRE
-969 MVQALGELRSSFA
+969 MVQSLGELRSSFA

-999 DGIKASTAL
+999 DSIRASTAL

>member
-125 NAIID
+125 DAIID
-130 TGDINVSTSTVSD
+130 TGDINVSTSTVGD

-157 FAMLGNMFTVGLADI
+157 FAMLGNMFTMGLADI

-208 GKAKGN
+208 DKAKGN

-225 LESVATGIMMLSISF
+225 LESVATGIIMLSISF
-240 IALSLVPLNAQA
+240 VALSLVPLNAQA
-252 ALMFA
+252 ALTFA
-257 TLCGSLVVV
+257 ALCGSLVVV

-295 NIFGILESFAKMVF
+295 NILGILENFAKMVF
-309 LMAVTYTLMS
+309 LMALTYTLMS

-341 IMVGSIFAM
+341 IMVSSIFVM
-350 KALAQIALPEVDPQ
+350 KALSQIALPEVDPQ
-364 KGGALPMLVNSVA
+364 KGGALPTLINSVA

-399 GLGKALL
+399 GLDKALL
-406 IFLLVAGMT
+406 IFLLVAGMA

-423 KIKEADPELVNAI
+423 KIKEVDPELVNAI

-441 QITIMVGA
+441 QITIMVGV

-467 GMIRIGL
+467 GMIGMGL
-474 IMAMVNV
+474 IMVMVNV

-501 KDLTDLMTVITV
+501 KELTNLMTVITV
-513 MVTIIS
+513 MVAVIS
-519 VLVVILGYIPIENL
+519 VLVIILGYIPLENL

-557 QQDQVMQALKGVAL
+557 PQDQVMQALKGVAL

-604 VMAVAVAAIGFAAMA
+604 VMAVAVAAIGFAAA
-619 LASMANVLLKLVP
+619 VLATMANILMQVTP
-632 IGPAQAPVFV
+632 IGVPVFV
-642 AALLGLALVMPL
+642 AALLGIVLAAPIVVSLAL
-654 VIVIAATGILVTK
+654 TGILITK
-667 MILLSG
+667 MMKG
-673 ASPEQVL
+673 TPPDQVL

-687 ALAAAFALV
+687 ALATAFAVISVTVVML
-696 AITAILLASLAIP
+696 AGLAILLA
-709 LFFAIGLALFA
+709 FAVGLALFA
-720 LGSIVSFMKGV
+720 LDSIVAFIKGV
-731 AVVMQAMSELPPLDV
+731 SVVMQVMSVMPPLDV
-746 SPIAETAE
+746 SPITEAANQLVNLVTAT
-754 QIVKLLAAVVLLV
+754 ALLV
-767 PPMITLAGFAVV
+767 PPMVTLAGFAVV
-779 LLVTTFFAKLA
+779 LLVATSFASAA
-790 LLTTFSFIASISLGM
+790 LLTTFSFIAGISLGM

-816 FEAVSESIGNTM
+816 FESVSESIGNTM
-828 NDLVGIIANMSQASA
+828 NDLVGIIANMSKASDT
-843 AIAKYKSMGFFAY
+843 IAKYKSMGFFAY
-856 LNVMADISRF
+856 LRVMADIGRF

-872 VSSIGSNNENMDGLN
+872 ISSIGSNTENMDGLN

-962 VEGLLRE
+962 IESLLRE
-969 MVQALGELRSSFA
+969 MVQSLGELRSSFA

-991 MTNIKLNL
+991 MANIKLDL
-999 DGIKASTAL
+999 DSIKASTAL

>member
-19 LTEAMRAE
+19 LTEAMRTE

-130 TGDINVSTSTVSD
+130 TGDINVSTSTVGD

-157 FAMLGNMFTVGLADI
+157 FAMLGNMFTMGLADI

-196 AREKAQPKEDDS
+196 AKEKAQPKEDDS

-225 LESVATGIMMLSISF
+225 LESVATGIMMLAVSF
-240 IALSLVPLNAQA
+240 VALSLVPLNAQA
-252 ALMFA
+252 ALTFA
-257 TLCGSLVVV
+257 ALCGSLVVV

-295 NIFGILESFAKMVF
+295 NIFGILENFAKMVF

-319 FVSSILLSNWPSLL
+319 FVSSALLSNWPTLL
-333 VGIVLTMG
+333 VGLVLTMG

-364 KGGALPMLVNSVA
+364 KGGALPTLINSVA

-384 TTALVCELLWPIILP
+384 TTAIVCELLWPIILP
-399 GLGKALL
+399 GIGKALL

-415 VGIIALTA
+415 VSIIALTA

-441 QITIMVGA
+441 QITVMVGT
-449 VAILTIILGLIP
+449 VAILTIILGLLP

-467 GMIRIGL
+467 GMIGIGL
-474 IMAMVNV
+474 VMAMVNI

-501 KDLTDLMTVITV
+501 KELTNLMTVITV
-513 MVTIIS
+513 MVAVIS
-519 VLVVILGYIPIENL
+519 VLVIILGYIPLENL

-604 VMAVAVAAIGFAAMA
+604 VMAVAVAAIGFAAME
-619 LASMANVLLKLVP
+619 LAVMANILMAATTF
-632 IGPAQAPVFV
+632 GTVFA
-642 AALLGLALVMPL
+642 AALIGLALAIP
-654 VIVIAATGILVTK
+654 IVVCLAGAGILITK
-667 MILLSG
+667 MMTG
-673 ASPEQVL
+673 PKTSPEQVL

-687 ALAAAFALV
+687 ALAAAFSLV

-709 LFFAIGLALFA
+709 LFFAVGLALFA
-720 LGSIVSFMKGV
+720 LSSIVDFMKGV
-731 AVVMQAMSELPPLDV
+731 SVVMQVMSVIPPLDV
-746 SPIAETAE
+746 SPITEAANQLVNLVTAT
-754 QIVKLLAAVVLLV
+754 ALLV
-767 PPMITLAGFAVV
+767 PPMVTLAGFAVV
-779 LLVTTFFAKLA
+779 LLVATSFARAA
-790 LLTTFSFIASISLGM
+790 LLTTFSFIAGISLGM
-805 FTLNYTLQALN
+805 FALNYTLQALN

-887 SLATSLEKLANTSD
+887 SLATSLEKLASTSD

-944 IKTPEAPKEK
+944 IKAPEAPKEK
-954 KDDGNSKV
+954 KDDSNSKV

-982 GSMDGLNTT
+982 GSMEGLNTT
-991 MTNIKLNL
+991 MIDIKRDL

>member
-43 NKVNPSLN
+43 NKVNPNLN

-78 SFLKEKVAGIMNIMN
+78 DFLKEKVAGIMNIMN
-93 QVYQIQADPE
+93 QIYQIQADPE

-130 TGDINVSTSTVSD
+130 TGDINVNTSTVGD

-182 QMSTNNQVTMAEAI
+182 QMATNNQVTMAEAI
-196 AREKAQPKEDDS
+196 AKEKAQPKEDDS

-225 LESVATGIMMLSISF
+225 LESVATGIMMLAISF
-240 IALSLVPLNAQA
+240 VALSLVPLNAQA
-252 ALMFA
+252 ALTFA
-257 TLCGSLVVV
+257 ALCGSLVVV

-309 LMAVTYTLMS
+309 LMALTYTLMS
-319 FVSSILLSNWPSLL
+319 FVSSTLLSNWPSLL

-364 KGGALPMLVNSVA
+364 KGGALPTLVNSVA

-399 GLGKALL
+399 GLDKALL
-406 IFLLVAGMT
+406 IFLLVSGMT

-441 QITIMVGA
+441 QITVMVGT
-449 VAILTIILGLIP
+449 VAILTIILGLLP
-461 EPILIQ
+461 ESILIQ
-467 GMIRIGL
+467 GMIGMGL
-474 IMAMVNV
+474 IMVMVNV

-501 KDLTDLMTVITV
+501 KELTNLMTTITV
-513 MVTIIS
+513 MVAVIS
-519 VLVVILGYIPIENL
+519 VLVIILGYIPLENL

-545 LPKIMIALFKDI
+545 LSKIMIALFKDI

-582 AWLVTALIQ
+582 AWLVTALTQ

-604 VMAVAVAAIGFAAMA
+604 VMAVAVAAIGFAAME
-619 LASMANVLLKLVP
+619 LAVMANILMVATP
-632 IGPAQAPVFV
+632 FGPVAT
-642 AALLGLALVMPL
+642 AALLGVALAVPIVVFLAL
-654 VIVIAATGILVTK
+654 AGILITK
-667 MILLSG
+667 MISKG
-673 ASPEQVL
+673 KHPEQVL

-696 AITAILLASLAIP
+696 ATTAILLASLAIP
-709 LFFAIGLALFA
+709 LLFAVGLAILA
-720 LGSIVSFMKGV
+720 LGRIVAFMKGV
-731 AVVMQAMSELPPLDV
+731 SVVMQVMSTIPPLDV
-746 SPIAETAE
+746 SPIAETAD
-754 QIVKLLAAVVLLV
+754 QLVNLVAATVLLV
-767 PPMITLAGFAVV
+767 PPMVELAGFAVV
-779 LLVTTFFAKLA
+779 LLVTTFLARMA
-790 LLTTFSFIASISLGM
+790 LLTTFSFIAGISLGM
-805 FTLNYTLQALN
+805 FALNYTLQALN

-872 VSSIGSNNENMDGLN
+872 ISSIGSNNENMDGLN

-944 IKTPEAPKEK
+944 IKAPEAPKEK
-954 KDDGNSKV
+954 KDDGNSKI

-982 GSMDGLNTT
+982 GSMEGLNTT
-991 MTNIKLNL
+991 MIDIKRNL
-999 DGIKASTAL
+999 EGIKASTEL

>member
-130 TGDINVSTSTVSD
+130 TGDINVSTSTVGD

-182 QMSTNNQVTMAEAI
+182 QMATNNQVTMAEAI
-196 AREKAQPKEDDS
+196 AKEKAKPKEDDS

-225 LESVATGIMMLSISF
+225 LESVATGIMMLAVSF
-240 IALSLVPLNAQA
+240 VALSLVPLNAQA
-252 ALMFA
+252 ALTFA
-257 TLCGSLVVV
+257 ALCGSLVVV

-295 NIFGILESFAKMVF
+295 NILGILESFAKMAF
-309 LMAVTYTLMS
+309 LMALTYTLMS
-319 FVSSILLSNWPSLL
+319 FVSSVLLSNWPTLL

-364 KGGALPMLVNSVA
+364 KGGALPMLINSVA
-377 KLVLLVV
+377 KLALLVV
-384 TTALVCELLWPIILP
+384 TTAIVCELLWPIILP

-406 IFLLVAGMT
+406 IFLLVSGMT

-423 KIKEADPELVNAI
+423 KVKEADPELVNAI

-441 QITIMVGA
+441 QITIMVG
-449 VAILTIILGLIP
+449 VVSILTIILGLLP

-467 GMIRIGL
+467 GMIGIGL
-474 IMAMVNV
+474 IMVMVNV

-490 EHLAEVDEKKI
+490 EHLVEVDEKKI
-501 KDLTDLMTVITV
+501 KELTNLMTIITV
-513 MVTIIS
+513 MVAVIS
-519 VLVVILGYIPIENL
+519 VLVVILGYIPIENI
-533 IQGMIMV
+533 IQGIVSV
-540 TLIAM
+540 TLIAL
-545 LPKIMIALFKDI
+545 LPRVMIQMFKDI
-557 QQDQVMQALKGVAL
+557 PQDEVTQALAGVLA
-571 ASLIVVALAGL
+571 ASLIVVAVAGL
-582 AWLVTALIQ
+582 AWLITNMIP
-591 DPVKTIIACTAVL
+591 DPTSTIIAITAVL
-604 VMAVAVAAIGFAAMA
+604 TMAIAMYAIGQAATA
-619 LASMANVLLKLVP
+619 LATMASVLMTATP
-632 IGPAQAPVFV
+632 YGPVFL

-654 VIVIAATGILVTK
+654 VIVIAATGILVTQ

-680 QAALATL
+680 VSAMATL
-687 ALAAAFALV
+687 VLAAAFSMIATTAL
-696 AITAILLASLAIP
+696 LLAAVAIP
-709 LFFAIGLALFA
+709 LFFAIDLALFA
-720 LGSIVSFMKGV
+720 LSSIVAFMKGV
-731 AVVMQAMSELPPLDV
+731 SVVMQAMSIIPPLDV
-746 SPIAETAE
+746 SPIAE
-754 QIVKLLAAVVLLV
+754 AADQLVNLVAATVLLV
-767 PPMITLAGFAVV
+767 PPMVELAGFAMV
-779 LLVTTFFAKLA
+779 LLVTTFFARLA
-790 LLTTFSFIASISLGM
+790 LLTTFSFIAGISLGM

-872 VSSIGSNNENMDGLN
+872 ISSIGSNTENMDGLN
-887 SLATSLEKLANTSD
+887 SLATSLEKLASTSD

-944 IKTPEAPKEK
+944 IKAPEAPKEK

-991 MTNIKLNL
+991 MTDIKLNL

>member
-125 NAIID
+125 NTIID
-130 TGDINVSTSTVSD
+130 TGDINVSTSTVGD

-208 GKAKGN
+208 DKAKGN

-240 IALSLVPLNAQA
+240 VALSLVPLNAQA
-252 ALMFA
+252 ALTFA
-257 TLCGSLVVV
+257 ALCGSLVVV

-319 FVSSILLSNWPSLL
+319 FVSSVLLSNWPSLL
-333 VGIVLTMG
+333 VGLVLTMG
-341 IMVGSIFAM
+341 IMVSSIFAM

-364 KGGALPMLVNSVA
+364 KGGALPTLINSVA

-384 TTALVCELLWPIILP
+384 ATALVCELLWPIILP
-399 GLGKALL
+399 GLDKALL

-441 QITIMVGA
+441 QITIMVG
-449 VAILTIILGLIP
+449 VVSILTIILGLIP

-467 GMIRIGL
+467 GMVGMVL

-501 KDLTDLMTVITV
+501 KELTNLMTIITV
-513 MVTIIS
+513 MVAVIS
-519 VLVVILGYIPIENL
+519 VLVIILGYVPIENI
-533 IQGMIMV
+533 IQGIVSV
-540 TLIAM
+540 TLIAL
-545 LPKIMIALFKDI
+545 LPRVMIQMFKDI
-557 QQDQVMQALKGVAL
+557 PQDEVAQALVGVLA
-571 ASLIVVALAGL
+571 ASLIVVAVAGL
-582 AWLVTALIQ
+582 AWLITNMMPDPTSTITAI
-591 DPVKTIIACTAVL
+591 TAVL
-604 VMAVAVAAIGFAAMA
+604 TMAIAMYAIGQAASA
-619 LASMANVLLKLVP
+619 LATMANILMQVTPIGVP
-632 IGPAQAPVFV
+632 IFV

-654 VIVIAATGILVTK
+654 VIAIAATGILVTQ
-667 MILLSG
+667 MILSSG

-680 QAALATL
+680 VSAMATL
-687 ALAAAFALV
+687 VLAAAFSMIATTAL
-696 AITAILLASLAIP
+696 LLAAVAIP

-767 PPMITLAGFAVV
+767 PPMITLAGFAMV

-790 LLTTFSFIASISLGM
+790 LLTTFSFIAGISLGM

-828 NDLVGIIANMSQASA
+828 NGLVGIIANMSQASA
-843 AIAKYKSMGFFAY
+843 TIANYKSMGLLAY

-887 SLATSLEKLANTSD
+887 SLATSLEKLASTSD

-921 EVGDINIKHSVS
+921 EIGDINIKHSVS

-962 VEGLLRE
+962 IESLLRE
-969 MVQALGELRSSFA
+969 MVQSLGELRSSFA

-999 DGIKASTAL
+999 DSIRASTAL

>member
-19 LTEAMRAE
+19 LTEAIRAE
-27 ASNINSAISN
+27 ASKTNSAISN

-43 NKVNPSLN
+43 NRVNPSLN

-130 TGDINVSTSTVSD
+130 TGDINVSTSTVGD

-157 FAMLGNMFTVGLADI
+157 FAMLGNMFTMGLADI

-196 AREKAQPKEDDS
+196 AKERAQPKEDDS

-225 LESVATGIMMLSISF
+225 LESVATGIMMLAISF
-240 IALSLVPLNAQA
+240 VALSLVPLNAQA
-252 ALMFA
+252 ALTFA
-257 TLCGSLVVV
+257 ALCGSLVVV

-319 FVSSILLSNWPSLL
+319 FVSSVLLSNWPSLL
-333 VGIVLTMG
+333 VGLVLTMG

-364 KGGALPMLVNSVA
+364 KGGALPTLINSIA

-384 TTALVCELLWPIILP
+384 TTAIVCELLWPTILP
-399 GLGKALL
+399 GIGKALL
-406 IFLLVAGMT
+406 IFLLVSGMT
-415 VGIIALTA
+415 VSIIALTA

-441 QITIMVGA
+441 QITIMVG
-449 VAILTIILGLIP
+449 VVSILTIILGLIP

-474 IMAMVNV
+474 VMAMVNI

-501 KDLTDLMTVITV
+501 KDLTNLMTVITV
-513 MVTIIS
+513 MVTVIS
-519 VLVVILGYIPIENL
+519 VLVVILGYIPIGNL

-604 VMAVAVAAIGFAAMA
+604 VMAVAVAAIGFAAME
-619 LASMANVLLKLVP
+619 LAVMANILMSATTF
-632 IGPAQAPVFV
+632 GTVFV
-642 AALLGLALVMPL
+642 AALLGIVLAVP
-654 VIVIAATGILVTK
+654 IVVSLAGAGILITK
-667 MILLSG
+667 WMIG
-673 ASPEQVL
+673 KDTPPEQVL

-687 ALAAAFALV
+687 ALAAAFAV
-696 AITAILLASLAIP
+696 ISVTAVMLAGLAIP
-709 LFFAIGLALFA
+709 LAFAVGLALFA
-720 LGSIVSFMKGV
+720 LDSIVKFIKGV
-731 AVVMQAMSELPPLDV
+731 SVVMQVMSAIPPLDV
-746 SPIAETAE
+746 SPITEAANQLVNLVTAT
-754 QIVKLLAAVVLLV
+754 ALLV
-767 PPMITLAGFAVV
+767 PPMVTLAGFAVV
-779 LLVTTFFAKLA
+779 LLVATSFARLA
-790 LLTTFSFIASISLGM
+790 MLTTFSFIAGISLGM
-805 FTLNYTLQALN
+805 FTLNYTLQVLN
-816 FEAVSESIGNTM
+816 FEAVSEGIGNTM

-843 AIAKYKSMGFFAY
+843 TIANYKSMGLLAY

-887 SLATSLEKLANTSD
+887 SLATSLEKLASTSD

-962 VEGLLRE
+962 IESLLRE
-969 MVQALGELRSSFA
+969 MVQSLGELRSSFA

-999 DGIKASTAL
+999 DSIRASTAL

>member
-43 NKVNPSLN
+43 NKVNPNLN

-78 SFLKEKVAGIMNIMN
+78 DFLKEKVAGIMNIMN
-93 QVYQIQADPE
+93 QIYQIQADPE

-130 TGDINVSTSTVSD
+130 TGDINVNTSTVGD

-182 QMSTNNQVTMAEAI
+182 QMATNNQVTMAEAI
-196 AREKAQPKEDDS
+196 AKEKAQPKEDDS

-225 LESVATGIMMLSISF
+225 LESVATGIMMLAISF
-240 IALSLVPLNAQA
+240 VALSLVPLNAQA
-252 ALMFA
+252 ALTFA
-257 TLCGSLVVV
+257 ALCGSLVVV

-309 LMAVTYTLMS
+309 LMALTYTLMS
-319 FVSSILLSNWPSLL
+319 FVSSTLLSNWPSLL
-333 VGIVLTMG
+333 VGLVLTMG

-364 KGGALPMLVNSVA
+364 KGGALPTLVNSVA

-399 GLGKALL
+399 GLGKSLL

-441 QITIMVGA
+441 QITVMVGT
-449 VAILTIILGLIP
+449 VAILTIILGLLP
-461 EPILIQ
+461 ESILIQ
-467 GMIRIGL
+467 GMIGMGL
-474 IMAMVNV
+474 IMVMVNV

-501 KDLTDLMTVITV
+501 KELTNLMTTITV
-513 MVTIIS
+513 MVAVIS
-519 VLVVILGYIPIENL
+519 VLVIILGYIPLENL

-545 LPKIMIALFKDI
+545 LSKIMIALFKDI

-604 VMAVAVAAIGFAAMA
+604 VMAVAVAAIGFAAME
-619 LASMANVLLKLVP
+619 LAVMANILNVSTPL
-632 IGPAQAPVFV
+632 GPVFA
-642 AALLGLALVMPL
+642 AALLGVALAVPIVVSLAL
-654 VIVIAATGILVTK
+654 TGILITK
-667 MILLSG
+667 MMTG
-673 ASPEQVL
+673 MGTPPEQVL

-687 ALAAAFALV
+687 ALAAAFALI
-696 AITAILLASLAIP
+696 ATTAILLATVAIP
-709 LFFAIGLALFA
+709 LFFAVGLALFA
-720 LGSIVSFMKGV
+720 LGSIVAFMKGV
-731 AVVMQAMSELPPLDV
+731 SVVMQVMSTMPPLDV
-746 SPIAETAE
+746 SPITETAD
-754 QIVKLLAAVVLLV
+754 QLVNLVAATVLLV
-767 PPMITLAGFAVV
+767 PPMVELAGFAVV

-828 NDLVGIIANMSQASA
+828 NDLVGIIANMNRASG

-856 LNVMADISRF
+856 LRVMADIGRF

-872 VSSIGSNNENMDGLN
+872 ISSIGSNNENMDGLN
-887 SLATSLEKLANTSD
+887 SLATSLEKLASTSD

-944 IKTPEAPKEK
+944 IKAPEAPKEK

-982 GSMDGLNTT
+982 GSMEGLNTT
-991 MTNIKLNL
+991 MIDIKRNL
-999 DGIKASTAL
+999 EGIKASTEL